1 MSPRR
6 RRPSTHR
13 GSKSEATEREQ
24 AAQLQAATYRISEAA
39 NAAEDLPQLFRAVH
53 GIISELMPAKN
64 LYIALYDTD
73 AGILSFPY
81 WVDEHDPPPARHKL
95 ERGLTE
101 YVLRTGQPLLATPEV
116 HEELSRRGEADLVGA
131 PSLDWIGVPLKAH
144 DRTIGVLVSQTY
156 TEGIR
161 FGEREKNILQFVST
175 QVAMAIERK
184 RAEDAVRTSEARLK
198 ALLDSALD
206 ACVTMDETG
215 RITSWSAAA
224 ETVFGWPASKAIGR
238 SLADTIIPSHHRAGH
253 ARGLARFLETGE
265 GPILRQRI
273 AITALH
279 RDGREFPVELTV
291 TPIRLR
297 DHWLFGAFVRDL
309 TDEKRAEQALQKEV
323 GEREAAERLLRQV
336 IDADPS
342 LVFVKD
348 RDGKFVLVN
357 RAVADIYGTTVE
369 AQVGKTDADFNPN
382 KQEVEH
388 FLRDDRAVMDSRRPK
403 VVTEE
408 SVTNPTTGATRW
420 FQTVKVPL
428 LSPDG
433 EARRVL
439 GVATDITERKRA
451 EEALRRSEASY
462 RGLVEHAAYGIYRA
476 TGDGKFLMVNPA
488 LFTMLGYGSA
498 EELLKIDIARD
509 VYVDPAARARIL
521 QRCEQFGS
529 AIEEVVW
536 RRRDGSVITV
546 RLNGRPV
553 RAPDGA
559 LECFEFIVED
569 VTDQRALEERLRQTQ
584 KMEAVGRLA
593 GGIAH
598 DFNNLLTAILG
609 SVDFLRRALGPD
621 HPEHAETEE
630 IQKAAVRAADLTR
643 QLLAFS
649 RQQVLAPKVL
659 EVDALVANLEKML
672 RRLISEDVELRFAPQ
687 APRAAVRVDPGQLE
701 QVIVNL
707 VVNARDAMPRGGKLT
722 IETATVDLDAAYAWE
737 HGTVEPGRYV
747 MLAVTDTGV
756 GIDRAEQARLFEPF
770 FTTKEFGKG
779 TGLGLATV
787 YGIVKQSGGYIW
799 VYSEPGQGATFK
811 VYLPR
816 VEPAGEPVVA
826 RPSPAR
832 APGGTETIL
841 LAEDEAAV
849 RNLARRVL
857 EKHGYT
863 LLLAATGRDGVRL
876 ATQHAGPI
884 DLLVTDVVM
893 PEMGGR
899 ELAQCLTALQPG
911 LKVLYLSGY
920 TDDMIVRHGVLEA
933 GVAFLQKPFTP
944 DTLLRKIREVLDG
957 TQ

>member
-1 MSPRR
+1 MSPS
-6 RRPSTHR
+6 RRPPSTR
-13 GSKSEATEREQ
+13 RVSERSAIEREQ
-24 AAQLQAATYRISEAA
+24 AAQLQTATYRISEAA
-39 NAAEDLPQLFRAVH
+39 HAAEDLAQLFRAVH
-53 GIISELMPAKN
+53 DIISELMPAKN
-64 LYIALYDTD
+64 LYIALYDAH
-73 AGILSFPY
+73 AGLLSFPY

-144 DRTIGVLVSQTY
+144 DRTIGVLVAQTY
-156 TEGIR
+156 TEGTR
-161 FGEREKNILQFVST
+161 FGEREKDILQFVST

-184 RAEDAVRTSEARLK
+184 RAEEAVRASEARLK

-224 ETVFGWPASKAIGR
+224 EAVFGWPAWETIGR
-238 SLADTIIPSHHRAGH
+238 SLAATIIPRQHREGH

-273 AITALH
+273 EITALH

-291 TPIRLR
+291 TPTRLG

-309 TDEKRAEQALQKEV
+309 TDAKRAEQ
-323 GEREAAERLLRQV
+323 
-336 IDADPS
+336 
-342 LVFVKD
+342 
-348 RDGKFVLVN
+348 
-357 RAVADIYGTTVE
+357 
-369 AQVGKTDADFNPN
+369 
-382 KQEVEH
+382 
-388 FLRDDRAVMDSRRPK
+388 
-403 VVTEE
+403 
-408 SVTNPTTGATRW
+408 
-420 FQTVKVPL
+420 
-428 LSPDG
+428 
-433 EARRVL
+433 
-439 GVATDITERKRA
+439 
-451 EEALRRSEASY
+451 ALRRSEASY

-476 TGDGKFLMVNPA
+476 TADGKFLMVNPA
-488 LFTMLGYGSA
+488 LFTMLGYPSA
-498 EELLKIDIARD
+498 EDVLQLDISRGA
-509 VYVDPAARARIL
+509 YVDPAARVRIL
-521 QRCEQFGS
+521 ERCEQFGS
-529 AIEEVVW
+529 AIEEVAW
-536 RRRDGSVITV
+536 RRRDGSTITV

-553 RAPDGA
+553 RGPDGA
-559 LECFEFIVED
+559 LECFEFIVDD
-569 VTDQRALEERLRQTQ
+569 VTEQRALEERLRQTQ

-609 SVDFLRRALGPD
+609 SVDFLRRALGPE

-659 EVDALVANLEKML
+659 ELDALVTNLEKML
-672 RRLISEDVELRFAPQ
+672 GRLIGEDVELRFAPK
-687 APRAAVRVDPGQLE
+687 AARAAVRADPGQLE

-722 IETATVDLDAAYAWE
+722 IETATVDLDATYAWE

-756 GIDRAEQARLFEPF
+756 GIDRAARARLFEPF

-816 VEPAGEPVVA
+816 VEPGGEPVAA

-832 APGGTETIL
+832 ALGGTETIL

-857 EKHGYT
+857 EKHGYK
-863 LLLAATGRDGVRL
+863 LLLAATGRDGVQL

-899 ELAQCLTALQPG
+899 ELAQRLAALQPG

>member
-1 MSPRR
+1 MSRR
-6 RRPSTHR
+6 DP
-13 GSKSEATEREQ
+13 TERERAQ
-24 AAQLQAATYRISEAA
+24 QLQAATYRISEAT
-39 NAAEDLPQLFRAVH
+39 NAAEDLPQLFRAIH

-64 LYIALYDTD
+64 LYIALQDTTS
-73 AGILSFPY
+73 GVLSFPY
-81 WVDEHDPPPARHKL
+81 WVDEHDPPPTPHRPS
-95 ERGLTE
+95 RGLTE

-116 HEELSRRGEADLVGA
+116 HEDLSRRGEAELVGA
-131 PSLDWIGVPLKAH
+131 PSLDWIGVPLKTH
-144 DRTIGVLVSQTY
+144 DRTIGVLVAQTY
-156 TEGIR
+156 TQGIR
-161 FGEREKNILQFVST
+161 FGEREKDILQFVST

-184 RAEDAVRTSEARLK
+184 RAEEAVRTSEGQLK

-215 RITSWSAAA
+215 RLTSWSAAA
-224 ETVFGWPASKAIGR
+224 ETVFGWRASEAIGR
-238 SLADTIIPSHHRAGH
+238 SLAETIIPQQHREGH

-273 AITALH
+273 EITALH
-279 RDGREFPVELTV
+279 RNGREFPVELTV
-291 TPIRLR
+291 TPIRLG

-309 TDEKRAEQALQKEV
+309 TEEKHAEQ
-323 GEREAAERLLRQV
+323 
-336 IDADPS
+336 
-342 LVFVKD
+342 
-348 RDGKFVLVN
+348 
-357 RAVADIYGTTVE
+357 
-369 AQVGKTDADFNPN
+369 
-382 KQEVEH
+382 
-388 FLRDDRAVMDSRRPK
+388 
-403 VVTEE
+403 
-408 SVTNPTTGATRW
+408 
-420 FQTVKVPL
+420 
-428 LSPDG
+428 
-433 EARRVL
+433 
-439 GVATDITERKRA
+439 
-451 EEALRRSEASY
+451 ALRRSEASY

-476 TGDGKFLMVNPA
+476 TAHGKFLMVNPA
-488 LFTMLGYGSA
+488 LFTMLGFPSA
-498 EELLKIDIARD
+498 DDLLKIDASRD

-521 QRCEQFGS
+521 ARCEQFGS
-529 AIEEVVW
+529 AIEEVAW

-553 RAPDGA
+553 RAPDGTI
-559 LECFEFIVED
+559 ECFEFIVDD
-569 VTDQRALEERLRQTQ
+569 VTEQRALEERLRQTQ

-609 SVDFLRRALGPD
+609 SVDFLRQALGPE

-659 EVDALVANLEKML
+659 DVDALVTNLEKML
-672 RRLISEDVELRFAPQ
+672 RRLIGEDVELRFVAK
-687 APRAAVRVDPGQLE
+687 ASRAAVLADPGQLE

-722 IETATVDLDAAYAWE
+722 IETATVDLDAGYAWE

-756 GIDRAEQARLFEPF
+756 GIDRAAQARLFEPF

-816 VEPAGEPVVA
+816 VEPAGEPVA
-826 RPSPAR
+826 APQPPAR
-832 APGGTETIL
+832 ALGGTETIL

-849 RNLARRVL
+849 RTLARRIL
-857 EKHGYT
+857 EKHGYK
-863 LLLAATGRDGVRL
+863 LLLAATGRDGVQV
-876 ATQHAGPI
+876 AEQHAAPI
-884 DLLVTDVVM
+884 DILVTDVVM

-899 ELAQCLTALQPG
+899 ELAQRLTALQPG

-920 TDDMIVRHGVLEA
+920 TDDAIVHHGVLDA
-933 GVAFLQKPFTP
+933 GVAFLQKPFKP
-944 DTLLRKIREVLDG
+944 DDLVRKIRAVLDG
-957 TQ
+957 T

>member
-1 MSPRR
+1 
-6 RRPSTHR
+6 
-13 GSKSEATEREQ
+13 
-24 AAQLQAATYRISEAA
+24 
-39 NAAEDLPQLFRAVH
+39 
-53 GIISELMPAKN
+53 
-64 LYIALYDTD
+64 
-73 AGILSFPY
+73 
-81 WVDEHDPPPARHKL
+81 
-95 ERGLTE
+95 
-101 YVLRTGQPLLATPEV
+101 
-116 HEELSRRGEADLVGA
+116 
-131 PSLDWIGVPLKAH
+131 
-144 DRTIGVLVSQTY
+144 
-156 TEGIR
+156 
-161 FGEREKNILQFVST
+161 
-175 QVAMAIERK
+175 
-184 RAEDAVRTSEARLK
+184 
-198 ALLDSALD
+198 
-206 ACVTMDETG
+206 
-215 RITSWSAAA
+215 
-224 ETVFGWPASKAIGR
+224 
-238 SLADTIIPSHHRAGH
+238 
-253 ARGLARFLETGE
+253 
-265 GPILRQRI
+265 
-273 AITALH
+273 
-279 RDGREFPVELTV
+279 VELTV
-291 TPIRLR
+291 TPIRLG
-297 DHWLFGAFVRDL
+297 DHWQFGAFVRDL
-309 TDEKRAEQALQKEV
+309 TAEKHVEQTLQREV

-348 RDGKFVLVN
+348 RDGRFVLVN
-357 RAVADIYGTTVE
+357 KAVADIYGTTVE

-382 KQEVEH
+382 KEEVEH

-403 VVTEE
+403 VVAEE
-408 SVTNPTTGATRW
+408 SVTNPATGATRW

-428 LSPDG
+428 VSPDG

-462 RGLVEHAAYGIYRA
+462 RGLVEHAAYGIYRVTA
-476 TGDGKFLMVNPA
+476 GGKFLMVNPA
-488 LFTMLGYGSA
+488 LFMMLGYGSA
-498 EELLKIDIARD
+498 DELLKIDVVRD

-521 QRCEQFGS
+521 AQCEQVGS
-529 AIEEVVW
+529 AIEEVAW
-536 RRRDGSVITV
+536 KRRDGSVITV

-559 LECFEFIVED
+559 IECFEFIVDD

-609 SVDFLRRALGPD
+609 SVDFLRRALGPE

-649 RQQVLAPKVL
+649 RQQVLAPKIL
-659 EVDALVANLEKML
+659 ELDALVTNLEKML
-672 RRLISEDVELRFAPQ
+672 RRLIGEDVELRFA
-687 APRAAVRVDPGQLE
+687 AKASRAAVRADPGQIE

-707 VVNARDAMPRGGKLT
+707 VVNARDAMPRGGRLT
-722 IETATVDLDAAYAWE
+722 IETACVDLDAAYAWE

-756 GIDRAEQARLFEPF
+756 GIDRAAQARLFEPF

-787 YGIVKQSGGYIW
+787 YGIVKQSGGYVW
-799 VYSEPGQGATFK
+799 VYSEPGRGATFK

-816 VEPAGEPVVA
+816 VEQTGEPVA
-826 RPSPAR
+826 APQPPAR
-832 APGGTETIL
+832 ALGGTETIL

-857 EKHGYT
+857 ERHGYK
-863 LLLAATGRDGVRL
+863 LLLAATGREGVRL
-876 ATQHAGPI
+876 AEQHGGPI

-899 ELAQCLTALQPG
+899 ELAQLLTTRQPK
-911 LKVLYLSGY
+911 LKVLFLSGY
-920 TDDMIVRHGVLEA
+920 TDDAIVHHGVLDA
-933 GVAFLQKPFTP
+933 GVAFLQKPFKP
-944 DTLLRKIREVLDG
+944 DELVRKIREVLDD
-957 TQ
+957 TR

>member
-1 MSPRR
+1 MSPS
-6 RRPSTHR
+6 RRPPSTR
-13 GSKSEATEREQ
+13 RASERSAIEREQ
-24 AAQLQAATYRISEAA
+24 AAQLQTATYRISEAA
-39 NAAEDLPQLFRAVH
+39 HAAEDLAQLFRAVH
-53 GIISELMPAKN
+53 DIISELMRAKN
-64 LYIALYDTD
+64 LYIALYDAH
-73 AGILSFPY
+73 AGLLSFPY
-81 WVDEHDPPPARHKL
+81 WVDEHDPPPAPHKL

-116 HEELSRRGEADLVGA
+116 HEDLGRRGEADLVGA

-144 DRTIGVLVSQTY
+144 DRTIGVLVAKPIPR
-156 TEGIR
+156 GIR
-161 FGEREKNILQFVST
+161 FGEREKEILQFVST

-184 RAEDAVRTSEARLK
+184 RAEEAVRASEARLK

-224 ETVFGWPASKAIGR
+224 EAVFGWPASEAIGR
-238 SLADTIIPSHHRAGH
+238 SLAATIIPRQHREGH

-273 AITALH
+273 EITALH

-291 TPIRLR
+291 TPTRLG

-309 TDEKRAEQALQKEV
+309 TDAKRAEQ
-323 GEREAAERLLRQV
+323 
-336 IDADPS
+336 
-342 LVFVKD
+342 
-348 RDGKFVLVN
+348 
-357 RAVADIYGTTVE
+357 
-369 AQVGKTDADFNPN
+369 
-382 KQEVEH
+382 
-388 FLRDDRAVMDSRRPK
+388 
-403 VVTEE
+403 
-408 SVTNPTTGATRW
+408 
-420 FQTVKVPL
+420 
-428 LSPDG
+428 
-433 EARRVL
+433 
-439 GVATDITERKRA
+439 
-451 EEALRRSEASY
+451 ALRRSEASY

-476 TGDGKFLMVNPA
+476 TTDGKFLMVNPA
-488 LFTMLGYGSA
+488 LVTMLGYASA

-536 RRRDGSVITV
+536 RRRDGSVVTV

-559 LECFEFIVED
+559 LECFEFIVDD

-609 SVDFLRRALGPD
+609 SVDFLRRALGPE

-672 RRLISEDVELRFAPQ
+672 RRLISEDVELRFAPK
-687 APRAAVRVDPGQLE
+687 APRAAVRADPGQLE

-722 IETATVDLDAAYAWE
+722 IETATVELDEAYAQNRIE
-737 HGTVEPGRYV
+737 VKPGPYV

-756 GIDRAEQARLFEPF
+756 GIDGAARDRKS
-770 FTTKEFGKG
+770 T
-779 TGLGLATV
+779 
-787 YGIVKQSGGYIW
+787 
-799 VYSEPGQGATFK
+799 
-811 VYLPR
+811 
-816 VEPAGEPVVA
+816 
-826 RPSPAR
+826 
-832 APGGTETIL
+832 
-841 LAEDEAAV
+841 
-849 RNLARRVL
+849 
-857 EKHGYT
+857 
-863 LLLAATGRDGVRL
+863 RL
-876 ATQHAGPI
+876 NSSHR
-884 DLLVTDVVM
+884 L
-893 PEMGGR
+893 
-899 ELAQCLTALQPG
+899 
-911 LKVLYLSGY
+911 
-920 TDDMIVRHGVLEA
+920 
-933 GVAFLQKPFTP
+933 
-944 DTLLRKIREVLDG
+944 
-957 TQ
+957 

>member
-1 MSPRR
+1 MSPS
-6 RRPSTHR
+6 RRPPSTR
-13 GSKSEATEREQ
+13 RASERSAIEREQ
-24 AAQLQAATYRISEAA
+24 AAQLQTATYRISEAA
-39 NAAEDLPQLFRAVH
+39 HAAEDLAQLFRAVH
-53 GIISELMPAKN
+53 DIISELMPAKN
-64 LYIALYDTD
+64 LYIALYDAH
-73 AGILSFPY
+73 AGLLSFPY

-144 DRTIGVLVSQTY
+144 DRTIGVLVAQTY
-156 TEGIR
+156 TEGTR
-161 FGEREKNILQFVST
+161 FGEREKDILQFVST

-184 RAEDAVRTSEARLK
+184 RAEEAVRASEARLK

-224 ETVFGWPASKAIGR
+224 EAVFGWPAWETIGR
-238 SLADTIIPSHHRAGH
+238 SLAATIIPRQHREGH

-273 AITALH
+273 EITALH

-291 TPIRLR
+291 TPTRLG

-309 TDEKRAEQALQKEV
+309 TDAKRAEQ
-323 GEREAAERLLRQV
+323 
-336 IDADPS
+336 
-342 LVFVKD
+342 
-348 RDGKFVLVN
+348 
-357 RAVADIYGTTVE
+357 
-369 AQVGKTDADFNPN
+369 
-382 KQEVEH
+382 
-388 FLRDDRAVMDSRRPK
+388 
-403 VVTEE
+403 
-408 SVTNPTTGATRW
+408 
-420 FQTVKVPL
+420 
-428 LSPDG
+428 
-433 EARRVL
+433 
-439 GVATDITERKRA
+439 
-451 EEALRRSEASY
+451 ALRRSEASY

-476 TGDGKFLMVNPA
+476 TADGKFLMVNPA
-488 LFTMLGYGSA
+488 LFTMLGYPSA
-498 EELLKIDIARD
+498 EDVLQLDISRD
-509 VYVDPAARARIL
+509 AYVDPAARVRIL
-521 QRCEQFGS
+521 ERCEQFGS
-529 AIEEVVW
+529 AIEEVAW
-536 RRRDGSVITV
+536 RRRDGSTITV

-553 RAPDGA
+553 RGPDGA
-559 LECFEFIVED
+559 LECFEFIVDD
-569 VTDQRALEERLRQTQ
+569 VTEQRALEERLRQTQ

-609 SVDFLRRALGPD
+609 SVDFLRRALGPE

-659 EVDALVANLEKML
+659 ELDALVTNLEKML
-672 RRLISEDVELRFAPQ
+672 CRLIGEDVELRFAPK
-687 APRAAVRVDPGQLE
+687 AARAAVRADPGQLE

-756 GIDRAEQARLFEPF
+756 GIDRAARARLFEPF

-816 VEPAGEPVVA
+816 VEPGGEPVAA

-832 APGGTETIL
+832 ALGGTETIL

-857 EKHGYT
+857 EKHGYK
-863 LLLAATGRDGVRL
+863 LLLAATGRDGVQL

-899 ELAQCLTALQPG
+899 ELAQRLAALQPG

>member
-1 MSPRR
+1 MSPSR
-6 RRPSTHR
+6 RRPSTPR
-13 GSKSEATEREQ
+13 GSNGETTEREQ
-24 AAQLQAATYRISEAA
+24 AARLQTATYRISEAA
-39 NAAEDLPQLFRAVH
+39 NAAEHLPELFRAIH
-53 GIISELMPAKN
+53 GIISELMPARN
-64 LYIALYDTD
+64 LYIALYDAE
-73 AGILSFPY
+73 AGLLSFPY
-81 WVDEHDPPPARHKL
+81 WVDEHDPPPAAHKL

-101 YVLRTGQPLLATPEV
+101 YVLRTGQPLLATPQV
-116 HEELSRRGEADLVGA
+116 HEDLVRRGEADLIGA

-144 DRTIGVLVSQTY
+144 DRTIGVLVAQTY

-161 FGEREKNILQFVST
+161 FGEREKDILQFVST

-184 RAEDAVRTSEARLK
+184 RAEEAVRASEARLK

-215 RITSWSAAA
+215 RITSWSTAA
-224 ETVFGWPASKAIGR
+224 ETVFGWPASEALGR
-238 SLADTIIPSHHRAGH
+238 SLADTIIPPQHREAH

-273 AITALH
+273 EITALH

-291 TPIRLR
+291 TPIRLGDR
-297 DHWLFGAFVRDL
+297 WLFGAFVRDV
-309 TDEKRAEQALQKEV
+309 TEEQHAEQALQKEV

-348 RDGKFVLVN
+348 RDGRFVLVN
-357 RAVADIYGTTVE
+357 KAVADIYGTTVE

-382 KQEVEH
+382 KEEVEH

-403 VVTEE
+403 VVAEE
-408 SVTNPTTGATRW
+408 SVTNPATGATRW

-433 EARRVL
+433 ESRRVL
-439 GVATDITERKRA
+439 GVGTEITERKRA

-476 TGDGKFLMVNPA
+476 TADGKFLMVNPA
-488 LFTMLGYGSA
+488 LFAMLGYASA

-659 EVDALVANLEKML
+659 ELDALVTNLEKML
-672 RRLISEDVELRFAPQ
+672 RRLIGEDVELRFAPK
-687 APRAAVRVDPGQLE
+687 APRAAVRADPGQLE

-722 IETATVDLDAAYAWE
+722 IDTATVDLDTGYAWE

-756 GIDRAEQARLFEPF
+756 GIDRAVQARLFEPF

-779 TGLGLATV
+779 TGLGLATA

-799 VYSEPGQGATFK
+799 VYSEPGRGATFK

-816 VEPAGEPVVA
+816 VEPAGEPIAVPQA
-826 RPSPAR
+826 PAR
-832 APGGTETIL
+832 ALGGTETIL

-857 EKHGYT
+857 EKHGYK

-876 ATQHAGPI
+876 AEQHGSPI

-899 ELAQCLTALQPG
+899 ELAQRLTTRQPS
-911 LKVLYLSGY
+911 LKVLFLSGY
-920 TDDMIVRHGVLEA
+920 TDDAIVHHGVLDA
-933 GVAFLQKPFTP
+933 GVAFLQKPFKP
-944 DTLLRKIREVLDG
+944 DELVRKIREVLDD

>member
-1 MSPRR
+1 MSPSR
-6 RRPSTHR
+6 RRPPTR
-13 GSKSEATEREQ
+13 GGSKIEATERAQ
-24 AAQLQAATYRISEAA
+24 AAQLQTATYRISEAA
-39 NAAEDLPQLFRAVH
+39 NAAEDLSELFRAIH
-53 GIISELMPAKN
+53 DIISGLMPAKN
-64 LYIALYDTD
+64 LYVALYDADT
-73 AGILSFPY
+73 GLLSFPY
-81 WVDEHDPPPARHKL
+81 WIDEHDPPPASHKL

-116 HEELSRRGEADLVGA
+116 HEELGRRGEAELVGA

-144 DRTIGVLVSQTY
+144 DRTIGVLVAQTY

-184 RAEDAVRTSEARLK
+184 RAEEAVRTSEARLK

-206 ACVTMDETG
+206 ACVTMDEAG
-215 RITSWSAAA
+215 RITSWSGAA
-224 ETVFGWPASKAIGR
+224 EAVFGWSMPEAIGR
-238 SLADTIIPSHHRAGH
+238 SLAATIIPPQYREGH

-273 AITALH
+273 EITALH

-291 TPIRLR
+291 TPIRLGAR
-297 DHWLFGAFVRDL
+297 WLFGAFVRDL
-309 TDEKRAEQALQKEV
+309 TEEKRAEQAL
-323 GEREAAERLLRQV
+323 
-336 IDADPS
+336 
-342 LVFVKD
+342 
-348 RDGKFVLVN
+348 
-357 RAVADIYGTTVE
+357 
-369 AQVGKTDADFNPN
+369 
-382 KQEVEH
+382 H
-388 FLRDDRAVMDSRRPK
+388 
-403 VVTEE
+403 
-408 SVTNPTTGATRW
+408 
-420 FQTVKVPL
+420 
-428 LSPDG
+428 
-433 EARRVL
+433 
-439 GVATDITERKRA
+439 
-451 EEALRRSEASY
+451 RSEASY

-476 TGDGKFLMVNPA
+476 TGDGKFIMVNPA
-488 LFTMLGYGSA
+488 LFTILGYGSA
-498 EELLKIDIARD
+498 EELLKVDIARD
-509 VYVDPAARARIL
+509 LYVDPEARVRIL
-521 QRCEQFGS
+521 ERCDQFGS
-529 AIEEVVW
+529 AIEEVAW
-536 RRRDGSVITV
+536 RRRDGRVITV
-546 RLNGRPV
+546 RLNGRTV

-559 LECFEFIVED
+559 LECFEFIVDD
-569 VTDQRALEERLRQTQ
+569 VTEQRALEERLRQTQ

-609 SVDFLRRALGPD
+609 SVDFLRRALGPE

-659 EVDALVANLEKML
+659 ELDALVTNLEKML
-672 RRLISEDVELRFAPQ
+672 RRLIGEDVELRFA
-687 APRAAVRVDPGQLE
+687 AKASRAAVRADPGQLE

-707 VVNARDAMPRGGKLT
+707 VVNARDAMPRGGRLT
-722 IETATVDLDAAYAWE
+722 IETARVDLDAAYAWE

-756 GIDRAEQARLFEPF
+756 GIDRAAQARLFEPF

-799 VYSEPGQGATFK
+799 VYSEPGRGATFK

-816 VEPAGEPVVA
+816 VELAGEPVA
-826 RPSPAR
+826 APQPPAR
-832 APGGTETIL
+832 ALGGTETIL
-841 LAEDEAAV
+841 LAEDEPAV

-876 ATQHAGPI
+876 AEQHGSPI

-899 ELAQCLTALQPG
+899 ELAQHLTTRQPS

-920 TDDMIVRHGVLEA
+920 TDDAIVHHGVLDA
-933 GVAFLQKPFTP
+933 GVAFLQKPFKP
-944 DTLLRKIREVLDG
+944 DELVRKIREVLDG
-957 TQ
+957 GA

>member
-1 MSPRR
+1 VSRR
-6 RRPSTHR
+6 DP
-13 GSKSEATEREQ
+13 TERERAQ
-24 AAQLQAATYRISEAA
+24 QLQAATYRISEAT
-39 NAAEDLPQLFRAVH
+39 NAAEDLPQLFRAIH

-64 LYIALYDTD
+64 LYIALQDT
-73 AGILSFPY
+73 ASGVLSFPY
-81 WVDEHDPPPARHKL
+81 WVDEHDPPPTPHRPS
-95 ERGLTE
+95 RGLTE

-116 HEELSRRGEADLVGA
+116 HEDLSRRGEAELVGA
-131 PSLDWIGVPLKAH
+131 PSLDWIGVPLKTH
-144 DRTIGVLVSQTY
+144 DRTIGVLVAQTY
-156 TEGIR
+156 TQGIR
-161 FGEREKNILQFVST
+161 FGEREKDILQFVST

-184 RAEDAVRTSEARLK
+184 RAEEAVRTSEGQLK

-215 RITSWSAAA
+215 RLTSWSAAA
-224 ETVFGWPASKAIGR
+224 EVVFGWPASEAIGR
-238 SLADTIIPSHHRAGH
+238 SLADTIIPQQHREGH

-273 AITALH
+273 EITALH

-291 TPIRLR
+291 TPIRLG

-309 TDEKRAEQALQKEV
+309 TEEKHAEQ
-323 GEREAAERLLRQV
+323 
-336 IDADPS
+336 
-342 LVFVKD
+342 
-348 RDGKFVLVN
+348 
-357 RAVADIYGTTVE
+357 
-369 AQVGKTDADFNPN
+369 
-382 KQEVEH
+382 
-388 FLRDDRAVMDSRRPK
+388 
-403 VVTEE
+403 
-408 SVTNPTTGATRW
+408 
-420 FQTVKVPL
+420 
-428 LSPDG
+428 
-433 EARRVL
+433 
-439 GVATDITERKRA
+439 
-451 EEALRRSEASY
+451 ALRRSEASY

-476 TGDGKFLMVNPA
+476 TADGEFLMVNPA
-488 LFTMLGYGSA
+488 LFTMLGFPSA
-498 EELLKIDIARD
+498 DDVLKMDASRD
-509 VYVDPAARARIL
+509 VYVDPTARARIL
-521 QRCEQFGS
+521 ARCEQFGS
-529 AIEEVVW
+529 AIEEVAW
-536 RRRDGSVITV
+536 KRRDGSVITV

-553 RAPDGA
+553 RAPDGTI
-559 LECFEFIVED
+559 ECFEFIVDD
-569 VTDQRALEERLRQTQ
+569 VTEQRALEERLRQTQ

-659 EVDALVANLEKML
+659 DVDALVTNLEKML
-672 RRLISEDVELRFAPQ
+672 RRLIGEDVELRFVAK
-687 APRAAVRVDPGQLE
+687 ASRAAVLADPGQLE

-722 IETATVDLDAAYAWE
+722 IETATVDLDAGYAWE

-756 GIDRAEQARLFEPF
+756 GIDRAAQARLFEPF

-816 VEPAGEPVVA
+816 VEPAGEPVA
-826 RPSPAR
+826 APQPPAR
-832 APGGTETIL
+832 ALGGTETIL

-857 EKHGYT
+857 EKHGYK
-863 LLLAATGRDGVRL
+863 LLLAATGRDGVQV
-876 ATQHAGPI
+876 AEQHAAPI

-899 ELAQCLTALQPG
+899 ELAQRLTARQPG
-911 LKVLYLSGY
+911 LKVLFLSGY
-920 TDDMIVRHGVLEA
+920 TDDAIVHHGVFDA
-933 GVAFLQKPFTP
+933 GVAFLQKPFKP
-944 DTLLRKIREVLDG
+944 DDLVRKIRAVLDG
-957 TQ
+957 T

>member
-1 MSPRR
+1 
-6 RRPSTHR
+6 
-13 GSKSEATEREQ
+13 
-24 AAQLQAATYRISEAA
+24 
-39 NAAEDLPQLFRAVH
+39 
-53 GIISELMPAKN
+53 
-64 LYIALYDTD
+64 
-73 AGILSFPY
+73 
-81 WVDEHDPPPARHKL
+81 
-95 ERGLTE
+95 
-101 YVLRTGQPLLATPEV
+101 
-116 HEELSRRGEADLVGA
+116 
-131 PSLDWIGVPLKAH
+131 
-144 DRTIGVLVSQTY
+144 
-156 TEGIR
+156 
-161 FGEREKNILQFVST
+161 
-175 QVAMAIERK
+175 
-184 RAEDAVRTSEARLK
+184 
-198 ALLDSALD
+198 
-206 ACVTMDETG
+206 MDETG
-215 RITSWSAAA
+215 RIMSWSAAA
-224 ETVFGWPASKAIGR
+224 ETVFGWPVSEAIGR
-238 SLADTIIPSHHRAGH
+238 SLADTIIPSHHREGH

-273 AITALH
+273 EITALH
-279 RDGREFPVELTV
+279 RDGHEFPVELTV
-291 TPIRLR
+291 TPMRLG

-309 TDEKRAEQALQKEV
+309 TEEKRAEQVLQKEV

-357 RAVADIYGTTVE
+357 KAVADIYGTTAE
-369 AQVGKTDADFNPN
+369 AQVGKTDADFNSN
-382 KQEVEH
+382 KEEVEH

-408 SVTNPTTGATRW
+408 TVTNPTTGATRW

-476 TGDGKFLMVNPA
+476 TTDGKFLMVNPA
-488 LFTMLGYGSA
+488 LFTMLGYASA
-498 EELLKIDIARD
+498 EDLLKLD
-509 VYVDPAARARIL
+509 VGRAAYVDPAARARIVA
-521 QRCEQFGS
+521 RCEQFGS
-529 AIEEVVW
+529 AIEEVAW

-546 RLNGRPV
+546 RLSGRPV
-553 RAPDGA
+553 RGPDGA
-559 LECFEFIVED
+559 IECFEFIVED
-569 VTDQRALEERLRQTQ
+569 VTEQRALEERLRQTQ

-609 SVDFLRRALGPD
+609 SVDFLRRALGPE

-659 EVDALVANLEKML
+659 ELDALVTNLEKML
-672 RRLISEDVELRFAPQ
+672 RRLIGEDVELRFAPK
-687 APRAAVRVDPGQLE
+687 AARAAVRADPGQLE

-722 IETATVDLDAAYAWE
+722 IETATVDLDATYAWE

-756 GIDRAEQARLFEPF
+756 GIDRAARARLFEPF

-816 VEPAGEPVVA
+816 VEPGGEPLAA

-832 APGGTETIL
+832 ALGGTETIL

-857 EKHGYT
+857 EKHGYK
-863 LLLAATGRDGVRL
+863 LLLAATGRDGVQL

-899 ELAQCLTALQPG
+899 ELAQRLAALQPG

>member
-1 MSPRR
+1 MSPS
-6 RRPSTHR
+6 RRPPSTR
-13 GSKSEATEREQ
+13 RASERSAIEREQ
-24 AAQLQAATYRISEAA
+24 AAQLQTATYRISEAA
-39 NAAEDLPQLFRAVH
+39 HAAEDLTQLFRAVH
-53 GIISELMPAKN
+53 DIISELMPAKN
-64 LYIALYDTD
+64 LYIALYDAH
-73 AGILSFPY
+73 AGLLSFPY

-144 DRTIGVLVSQTY
+144 DRTIGVLVAQTY
-156 TEGIR
+156 TEGTR
-161 FGEREKNILQFVST
+161 FGEREKDILQFVST

-184 RAEDAVRTSEARLK
+184 RAEEAVRASEARLK

-224 ETVFGWPASKAIGR
+224 EAVFGWPAWETIGR
-238 SLADTIIPSHHRAGH
+238 SLAATIIPRQHREGH

-273 AITALH
+273 EITALH

-291 TPIRLR
+291 TPTRLG

-309 TDEKRAEQALQKEV
+309 TDAKRAEQ
-323 GEREAAERLLRQV
+323 
-336 IDADPS
+336 
-342 LVFVKD
+342 
-348 RDGKFVLVN
+348 
-357 RAVADIYGTTVE
+357 
-369 AQVGKTDADFNPN
+369 
-382 KQEVEH
+382 
-388 FLRDDRAVMDSRRPK
+388 
-403 VVTEE
+403 
-408 SVTNPTTGATRW
+408 
-420 FQTVKVPL
+420 
-428 LSPDG
+428 
-433 EARRVL
+433 
-439 GVATDITERKRA
+439 
-451 EEALRRSEASY
+451 ALRRSEASY

-476 TGDGKFLMVNPA
+476 TADGKFLMVNPA
-488 LFTMLGYGSA
+488 LFTMLGYPSA
-498 EELLKIDIARD
+498 EDVLQLDISRD
-509 VYVDPAARARIL
+509 AYVDPAARVRIL
-521 QRCEQFGS
+521 ERCEQFGS
-529 AIEEVVW
+529 AIEEVAW
-536 RRRDGSVITV
+536 RRRDGSTITV

-553 RAPDGA
+553 RGPDGA
-559 LECFEFIVED
+559 LECFEFIVDD
-569 VTDQRALEERLRQTQ
+569 VTEQRALEERLRQTQ

-609 SVDFLRRALGPD
+609 SVDFLRRALGPE

-659 EVDALVANLEKML
+659 ELDALVTNLEKML
-672 RRLISEDVELRFAPQ
+672 GRLIGEDVELRFAPK
-687 APRAAVRVDPGQLE
+687 AARAAVRADPGQLE

-737 HGTVEPGRYV
+737 HGTVEAGRYV

-756 GIDRAEQARLFEPF
+756 GIDRAARARLFEPF

-816 VEPAGEPVVA
+816 VEPGGEPVAA

-832 APGGTETIL
+832 ALGGTETIL

-857 EKHGYT
+857 EKHGYK
-863 LLLAATGRDGVRL
+863 LLLAATGRDGVQL

-899 ELAQCLTALQPG
+899 ELAQRLAALQPG

>member
-1 MSPRR
+1 MSRR
-6 RRPSTHR
+6 DP
-13 GSKSEATEREQ
+13 TERERAQ
-24 AAQLQAATYRISEAA
+24 QLQAATYRISEAT
-39 NAAEDLPQLFRAVH
+39 NAAEDLPQLFRAIH

-64 LYIALYDTD
+64 LYIALQD
-73 AGILSFPY
+73 ATSGVLSFPY
-81 WVDEHDPPPARHKL
+81 WVDEHDPPPTPHRPS
-95 ERGLTE
+95 RGLTE

-116 HEELSRRGEADLVGA
+116 HEDLSRRGEAELVGA

-144 DRTIGVLVSQTY
+144 DRTIGVLVAQTY
-156 TEGIR
+156 TQGIR
-161 FGEREKNILQFVST
+161 FGEREKDILQFVST

-184 RAEDAVRTSEARLK
+184 RAEEAVRTSEGQLK

-215 RITSWSAAA
+215 RLTSWSAAA
-224 ETVFGWPASKAIGR
+224 EAVFGWPASEAIGR
-238 SLADTIIPSHHRAGH
+238 SLAETIIPQQHREGH
-253 ARGLARFLETGE
+253 TRGLARFLETGE

-273 AITALH
+273 EITALH

-291 TPIRLR
+291 TPIRLG

-309 TDEKRAEQALQKEV
+309 TEAKHAEQ
-323 GEREAAERLLRQV
+323 
-336 IDADPS
+336 
-342 LVFVKD
+342 
-348 RDGKFVLVN
+348 
-357 RAVADIYGTTVE
+357 
-369 AQVGKTDADFNPN
+369 
-382 KQEVEH
+382 
-388 FLRDDRAVMDSRRPK
+388 
-403 VVTEE
+403 
-408 SVTNPTTGATRW
+408 
-420 FQTVKVPL
+420 
-428 LSPDG
+428 
-433 EARRVL
+433 
-439 GVATDITERKRA
+439 
-451 EEALRRSEASY
+451 ALRRSEASY

-476 TGDGKFLMVNPA
+476 TADGKFLMVNPA
-488 LFTMLGYGSA
+488 LFTMLGFPSA
-498 EELLKIDIARD
+498 DDLLTMDASRD
-509 VYVDPAARARIL
+509 VYVDPSARTRIL
-521 QRCEQFGS
+521 ARCEQFGS
-529 AIEEVVW
+529 AIEEVAW

-553 RAPDGA
+553 RAPDGTI
-559 LECFEFIVED
+559 ECFEFIVDD
-569 VTDQRALEERLRQTQ
+569 VTEQRALEDRLRQTQ

-609 SVDFLRRALGPD
+609 SVDFLRRALGPE

-659 EVDALVANLEKML
+659 DVDALVTNLEKML
-672 RRLISEDVELRFAPQ
+672 RRLIGEDVELRFVAK
-687 APRAAVRVDPGQLE
+687 ASRAAVLADPGQLE

-722 IETATVDLDAAYAWE
+722 IETAIVDLDAGYAWE

-756 GIDRAEQARLFEPF
+756 GIDRAAQARLFEPF

-816 VEPAGEPVVA
+816 VEPAGEAVA
-826 RPSPAR
+826 APQPPAR
-832 APGGTETIL
+832 ALGGTETIL

-849 RNLARRVL
+849 RTLARRIL
-857 EKHGYT
+857 EKHGYK
-863 LLLAATGRDGVRL
+863 LLLAATGRDGVQV
-876 ATQHAGPI
+876 AEQHAAPI

-899 ELAQCLTALQPG
+899 ELAQRLTARQPG
-911 LKVLYLSGY
+911 LKVLFLSGY
-920 TDDMIVRHGVLEA
+920 TDDAIVHHGVLDA
-933 GVAFLQKPFTP
+933 GVAFLQKPFKP
-944 DTLLRKIREVLDG
+944 DDLVRKIRAVLDG
-957 TQ
+957 T

>member
-1 MSPRR
+1 MSPS
-6 RRPSTHR
+6 RRPPSTR
-13 GSKSEATEREQ
+13 RVSERSAIEREQ
-24 AAQLQAATYRISEAA
+24 AAQLQTATYRISEAA
-39 NAAEDLPQLFRAVH
+39 HAAEDLAQLFRAVH
-53 GIISELMPAKN
+53 DIISELMPAKN
-64 LYIALYDTD
+64 LYIALYDAH
-73 AGILSFPY
+73 AGLLSFPY

-144 DRTIGVLVSQTY
+144 DRTIGVLVAQTY
-156 TEGIR
+156 TEGTR
-161 FGEREKNILQFVST
+161 FGEREKDILQFVST

-184 RAEDAVRTSEARLK
+184 RAEEAVRASEARLK

-224 ETVFGWPASKAIGR
+224 EAVFGWPASETIGR
-238 SLADTIIPSHHRAGH
+238 SLAATIIPRQHREGH

-273 AITALH
+273 EITALH

-291 TPIRLR
+291 TPTRLG

-309 TDEKRAEQALQKEV
+309 TDAKRAEQ
-323 GEREAAERLLRQV
+323 
-336 IDADPS
+336 
-342 LVFVKD
+342 
-348 RDGKFVLVN
+348 
-357 RAVADIYGTTVE
+357 
-369 AQVGKTDADFNPN
+369 
-382 KQEVEH
+382 
-388 FLRDDRAVMDSRRPK
+388 
-403 VVTEE
+403 
-408 SVTNPTTGATRW
+408 
-420 FQTVKVPL
+420 
-428 LSPDG
+428 
-433 EARRVL
+433 
-439 GVATDITERKRA
+439 
-451 EEALRRSEASY
+451 ALRRSEASY

-476 TGDGKFLMVNPA
+476 TADGKFLMVNPA
-488 LFTMLGYGSA
+488 LFTMLGYPSA
-498 EELLKIDIARD
+498 EDVLQLDISRD
-509 VYVDPAARARIL
+509 AYVDPAARVRIL
-521 QRCEQFGS
+521 ERCEQFGS
-529 AIEEVVW
+529 AIEEVAW
-536 RRRDGSVITV
+536 RRRDGSTITV

-553 RAPDGA
+553 RGPDGA
-559 LECFEFIVED
+559 LECFEFIVDD
-569 VTDQRALEERLRQTQ
+569 VTEQRALEERLRQTQ

-609 SVDFLRRALGPD
+609 SVDFLRRALGPE

-659 EVDALVANLEKML
+659 ELDALVTNLEKML
-672 RRLISEDVELRFAPQ
+672 CRLIGEDVELRFAPK
-687 APRAAVRVDPGQLE
+687 AARAAVRADPGQLE

-737 HGTVEPGRYV
+737 HGTVEAGRYV

-756 GIDRAEQARLFEPF
+756 GIDRAARARLFEPF

-816 VEPAGEPVVA
+816 VEPGGEPVAA

-832 APGGTETIL
+832 ALGGTETIL

-857 EKHGYT
+857 EKHGYK
-863 LLLAATGRDGVRL
+863 LLLAATGRDGVQL

-899 ELAQCLTALQPG
+899 ELAQRLAALQPG

>member
-1 MSPRR
+1 VSRR
-6 RRPSTHR
+6 DP
-13 GSKSEATEREQ
+13 TERERAQ
-24 AAQLQAATYRISEAA
+24 QLQAATYRISEAT
-39 NAAEDLPQLFRAVH
+39 NAAEDLPQLFRAIH

-64 LYIALYDTD
+64 LYIALQDTTS
-73 AGILSFPY
+73 GVLSFPY
-81 WVDEHDPPPARHKL
+81 WVDEHDPPPTPHRPS
-95 ERGLTE
+95 RGLTE

-116 HEELSRRGEADLVGA
+116 HEDLSHRGEADLIGA

-144 DRTIGVLVSQTY
+144 DRTIGVLVAQTY
-156 TEGIR
+156 TQGIR
-161 FGEREKNILQFVST
+161 FGEREKDILQFVST

-184 RAEDAVRTSEARLK
+184 RAEEAVRTSEGQLK

-215 RITSWSAAA
+215 RLTSWSAAA
-224 ETVFGWPASKAIGR
+224 EAVFGWAASEAIGR
-238 SLADTIIPSHHRAGH
+238 SLAETIIPQQHREGH

-273 AITALH
+273 EITALH

-291 TPIRLR
+291 TPIRLG

-309 TDEKRAEQALQKEV
+309 TEEKHAEQ
-323 GEREAAERLLRQV
+323 
-336 IDADPS
+336 
-342 LVFVKD
+342 
-348 RDGKFVLVN
+348 
-357 RAVADIYGTTVE
+357 
-369 AQVGKTDADFNPN
+369 
-382 KQEVEH
+382 
-388 FLRDDRAVMDSRRPK
+388 
-403 VVTEE
+403 
-408 SVTNPTTGATRW
+408 
-420 FQTVKVPL
+420 
-428 LSPDG
+428 
-433 EARRVL
+433 
-439 GVATDITERKRA
+439 
-451 EEALRRSEASY
+451 ALRRSEASY

-476 TGDGKFLMVNPA
+476 TADGRFLMVNPA
-488 LFTMLGYGSA
+488 LFTMLGFPSA
-498 EELLKIDIARD
+498 DDLLKLDASRD

-521 QRCEQFGS
+521 ARCEQFGS
-529 AIEEVVW
+529 AIEEVAW

-553 RAPDGA
+553 RAPDGTI
-559 LECFEFIVED
+559 ECFEFIVDD
-569 VTDQRALEERLRQTQ
+569 VTEQRALEERLRQTQ

-609 SVDFLRRALGPD
+609 SVDFLRQALGPE

-659 EVDALVANLEKML
+659 DVDALVTNLEKML
-672 RRLISEDVELRFAPQ
+672 RRLIGEDVELRFVAK
-687 APRAAVRVDPGQLE
+687 ASRAAVLADPGQLE

-722 IETATVDLDAAYAWE
+722 IETATVDLDAGYAWE

-756 GIDRAEQARLFEPF
+756 GIDRAAQARLFEPF

-816 VEPAGEPVVA
+816 VEPAGEPVA
-826 RPSPAR
+826 APQPPAR
-832 APGGTETIL
+832 ALGGTETIL

-849 RNLARRVL
+849 RTLARRIL
-857 EKHGYT
+857 EKHGYK
-863 LLLAATGRDGVRL
+863 LLLAATGRDGVQV
-876 ATQHAGPI
+876 AEQHAAPI

-899 ELAQCLTALQPG
+899 ELAQRLTALQPG

-920 TDDMIVRHGVLEA
+920 TDDAIVHHGVLDA
-933 GVAFLQKPFTP
+933 GVAFLQKPFKP
-944 DTLLRKIREVLDG
+944 DDLVRKIRAVLDG
-957 TQ
+957 T

>member
-1 MSPRR
+1 MSPSR
-6 RRPSTHR
+6 RRPPTR
-13 GSKSEATEREQ
+13 GGSKIEATERAQ
-24 AAQLQAATYRISEAA
+24 AAQLQTATYRISEAA
-39 NAAEDLPQLFRAVH
+39 NAAEDLSELFRAIH
-53 GIISELMPAKN
+53 DIISGLMPAKN
-64 LYIALYDTD
+64 LYVALYDADT
-73 AGILSFPY
+73 GLLSFPY
-81 WVDEHDPPPARHKL
+81 WIDEHDPPPAPHKL

-116 HEELSRRGEADLVGA
+116 HEELGRRGEAELVGA

-144 DRTIGVLVSQTY
+144 DRTIGVLVAQTY

-184 RAEDAVRTSEARLK
+184 RAEEAVRTSEARLK

-206 ACVTMDETG
+206 ACVTMDEAG
-215 RITSWSAAA
+215 RITSWSGAA
-224 ETVFGWPASKAIGR
+224 EAVFGWPASEAIGR
-238 SLADTIIPSHHRAGH
+238 SLAATIIPLQHREAH

-273 AITALH
+273 EITALH

-291 TPIRLR
+291 TPIRLGAR
-297 DHWLFGAFVRDL
+297 WLFGAFVRDL
-309 TDEKRAEQALQKEV
+309 TEEKRAEQAL
-323 GEREAAERLLRQV
+323 
-336 IDADPS
+336 
-342 LVFVKD
+342 
-348 RDGKFVLVN
+348 
-357 RAVADIYGTTVE
+357 
-369 AQVGKTDADFNPN
+369 
-382 KQEVEH
+382 H
-388 FLRDDRAVMDSRRPK
+388 
-403 VVTEE
+403 
-408 SVTNPTTGATRW
+408 
-420 FQTVKVPL
+420 
-428 LSPDG
+428 
-433 EARRVL
+433 
-439 GVATDITERKRA
+439 
-451 EEALRRSEASY
+451 RSEASY

-476 TGDGKFLMVNPA
+476 TADGRFVTVNPA
-488 LFTMLGYGSA
+488 LATMLGFPSA
-498 EELLKIDIARD
+498 NDLLTVDLSHEP
-509 VYVDPAARARIL
+509 YVDPAARTRIL
-521 QRCEQFGS
+521 ERCEQFGS
-529 AIEEVVW
+529 AIEEVAW
-536 RRRDGSVITV
+536 RRRDGRVITV

-559 LECFEFIVED
+559 LECFEFIVDD
-569 VTDQRALEERLRQTQ
+569 VTEQRALEERLRQTQ

-609 SVDFLRRALGPD
+609 SVDFLRRALGPE

-659 EVDALVANLEKML
+659 ELDALVTNLEKML
-672 RRLISEDVELRFAPQ
+672 RRLIGEDVELRFVPK
-687 APRAAVRVDPGQLE
+687 APRAAVRADPGQLE

-707 VVNARDAMPRGGKLT
+707 VVNARDAMPRGGRLT
-722 IETATVDLDAAYAWE
+722 IETARVDLDAAYAWE
-737 HGTVEPGRYV
+737 HGTVEPGRYAL
-747 MLAVTDTGV
+747 LAVTDTGV
-756 GIDRAEQARLFEPF
+756 GIDRAAQARLFEPF

-799 VYSEPGQGATFK
+799 VYSEPGRGATFK

-816 VEPAGEPVVA
+816 VELAGEPVA
-826 RPSPAR
+826 APQPPAR
-832 APGGTETIL
+832 ALGGTETIL
-841 LAEDEAAV
+841 LAEDEPAV

-876 ATQHAGPI
+876 AEQHGSPI

-899 ELAQCLTALQPG
+899 ELAQRLTTWQPS

-920 TDDMIVRHGVLEA
+920 TDDAIVHHGVLDA
-933 GVAFLQKPFTP
+933 GVAFLQKPFKP
-944 DTLLRKIREVLDG
+944 DELVRKIREVLDG
-957 TQ
+957 GA

>member
-13 GSKSEATEREQ
+13 GSKSEVTEREQ

-53 GIISELMPAKN
+53 DIISELMPAKN

-81 WVDEHDPPPARHKL
+81 WVDEHDPPPARPKL
-95 ERGLTE
+95 ERGLRE

-144 DRTIGVLVSQTY
+144 DRTIGVLVAQTY

-161 FGEREKNILQFVST
+161 FGEREKEILQFVST

-184 RAEDAVRTSEARLK
+184 RAEEAVRTSEARLK

-215 RITSWSAAA
+215 RIMSWSAAA
-224 ETVFGWPASKAIGR
+224 ETVFGWPVSEAIGR
-238 SLADTIIPSHHRAGH
+238 SLADTIIPSHHREGH

-273 AITALH
+273 EITALH
-279 RDGREFPVELTV
+279 RDGHEFPVELTV
-291 TPIRLR
+291 TPMRLG

-309 TDEKRAEQALQKEV
+309 TEEKRAERVLQKEV

-357 RAVADIYGTTVE
+357 KAVADIYGTTAE

-382 KQEVEH
+382 KEEVEH

-408 SVTNPTTGATRW
+408 AVTNPTTGATRW

-672 RRLISEDVELRFAPQ
+672 RRLIREDVELRFAPK

-722 IETATVDLDAAYAWE
+722 IETATVDLDAGYAWE
-737 HGTVEPGRYV
+737 PGTVEPGRYV
-747 MLAVTDTGV
+747 MLGVTDTGV
-756 GIDRAEQARLFEPF
+756 GIDRAEQAGLFEPF

-787 YGIVKQSGGYIW
+787 YGIVRACGGAID
-799 VYSEPGQGATFK
+799 VESRPGAGSTFRI
-811 VYLPR
+811 YLPASDEQAPSSKGR
-816 VEPAGEPVVA
+816 VTPPPEAG
-826 RPSPAR
+826 R
-832 APGGTETIL
+832 GETIL
-841 LAEDEAAV
+841 VVEDEDPV
-849 RNLARRVL
+849 RMLLRRILVDHGYKVL
-857 EKHGYT
+857 EARDGADGLRRSQEHGGEIH
-863 LLLAATGRDGVRL
+863 LLL
-876 ATQHAGPI
+876 
-884 DLLVTDVVM
+884 TDVVM
-893 PEMGGR
+893 PEMTGP
-899 ELAQCLTALQPG
+899 ELAQQVAAQRPATR
-911 LKVLYLSGY
+911 VLFMTGY
-920 TDDMIVRHGVLEA
+920 TEHAPTGAEA
-933 GVAFLQKPFTP
+933 LLHKPFSSA
-944 DTLLRKIREVLDG
+944 TLLGHVRRLLDAG
-957 TQ
+957 SLKT

>member
-1 MSPRR
+1 MSRR
-6 RRPSTHR
+6 DP
-13 GSKSEATEREQ
+13 TERERAQ
-24 AAQLQAATYRISEAA
+24 QLQAATYRISEAT
-39 NAAEDLPQLFRAVH
+39 NAAEDLSQLFRAIH

-64 LYIALYDTD
+64 LYIALQDT
-73 AGILSFPY
+73 ASGVLSFPY
-81 WVDEHDPPPARHKL
+81 WVDEHDPPPTPHRPS
-95 ERGLTE
+95 RGLTE

-116 HEELSRRGEADLVGA
+116 HEDLSRRGEAELVGA
-131 PSLDWIGVPLKAH
+131 PSLDWIGVPLKTH
-144 DRTIGVLVSQTY
+144 DRTIGVLVAQTY
-156 TEGIR
+156 TQGIR
-161 FGEREKNILQFVST
+161 FGEREKDILRFVST

-184 RAEDAVRTSEARLK
+184 RAEEAVRASEGQLK

-215 RITSWSAAA
+215 RLTSWSAAA
-224 ETVFGWPASKAIGR
+224 EAVFGWPASEAIGR
-238 SLADTIIPSHHRAGH
+238 SLADTIIPQKHREGH
-253 ARGLARFLETGE
+253 ARGLSRFLETGE

-273 AITALH
+273 EITALH

-291 TPIRLR
+291 TPIRLG

-309 TDEKRAEQALQKEV
+309 TEEKHAEQ
-323 GEREAAERLLRQV
+323 
-336 IDADPS
+336 
-342 LVFVKD
+342 
-348 RDGKFVLVN
+348 
-357 RAVADIYGTTVE
+357 
-369 AQVGKTDADFNPN
+369 
-382 KQEVEH
+382 
-388 FLRDDRAVMDSRRPK
+388 
-403 VVTEE
+403 
-408 SVTNPTTGATRW
+408 
-420 FQTVKVPL
+420 
-428 LSPDG
+428 
-433 EARRVL
+433 
-439 GVATDITERKRA
+439 
-451 EEALRRSEASY
+451 ALRRSEASY

-476 TGDGKFLMVNPA
+476 TADGKFLMVNPA
-488 LFTMLGYGSA
+488 LFTMLGFPSTDD
-498 EELLKIDIARD
+498 LLKMDASRD

-521 QRCEQFGS
+521 ARCEQFGS
-529 AIEEVVW
+529 AIEEVAW

-553 RAPDGA
+553 RAPDGTI
-559 LECFEFIVED
+559 ECFEFIVDD
-569 VTDQRALEERLRQTQ
+569 VTEQRALEERLRQTQ

-609 SVDFLRRALGPD
+609 SVDFLRRALGPE

-659 EVDALVANLEKML
+659 DVDALVTNLEKML
-672 RRLISEDVELRFAPQ
+672 RRLIGEDVELRFVAK
-687 APRAAVRVDPGQLE
+687 ASRAAVLADPGQLE

-722 IETATVDLDAAYAWE
+722 IETATVDLDAGYAWE

-756 GIDRAEQARLFEPF
+756 GIDRAAQARLFEPF

-799 VYSEPGQGATFK
+799 VYSEPGRGATFK

-816 VEPAGEPVVA
+816 VEQAGEPVA
-826 RPSPAR
+826 APQPPAR
-832 APGGTETIL
+832 ALGGTETIL

-857 EKHGYT
+857 EKHGYK
-863 LLLAATGRDGVRL
+863 LLLAATGRDGVQV
-876 ATQHAGPI
+876 AEQHAAPI

-899 ELAQCLTALQPG
+899 ELAQRLTARQPG
-911 LKVLYLSGY
+911 LKVLFLSGY
-920 TDDMIVRHGVLEA
+920 TDDAIVHHGVLDA
-933 GVAFLQKPFTP
+933 GVAFLQKPFKP
-944 DTLLRKIREVLDG
+944 DDLVRKIREVLDD

>member
-1 MSPRR
+1 MSPS
-6 RRPSTHR
+6 RRPPSTR
-13 GSKSEATEREQ
+13 RVSERSAIEREQ
-24 AAQLQAATYRISEAA
+24 AAQLQTATYRISEAA
-39 NAAEDLPQLFRAVH
+39 HAAEDLAQLFRAVH
-53 GIISELMPAKN
+53 DIISELMPAKN
-64 LYIALYDTD
+64 LYIALYDAH
-73 AGILSFPY
+73 AGLLSFPY

-101 YVLRTGQPLLATPEV
+101 YVLRTGQPLLATPQV

-144 DRTIGVLVSQTY
+144 DRTIGVLVAQTY

-161 FGEREKNILQFVST
+161 FGEREKDILQFVST

-184 RAEDAVRTSEARLK
+184 RAEEAVRASEARLK

-224 ETVFGWPASKAIGR
+224 EAVFGWPAWETIGR
-238 SLADTIIPSHHRAGH
+238 SLAATIIPRQHREGH

-273 AITALH
+273 EITALH

-291 TPIRLR
+291 TPTRLG

-309 TDEKRAEQALQKEV
+309 TDANRAEQ
-323 GEREAAERLLRQV
+323 
-336 IDADPS
+336 
-342 LVFVKD
+342 
-348 RDGKFVLVN
+348 
-357 RAVADIYGTTVE
+357 
-369 AQVGKTDADFNPN
+369 
-382 KQEVEH
+382 
-388 FLRDDRAVMDSRRPK
+388 
-403 VVTEE
+403 
-408 SVTNPTTGATRW
+408 
-420 FQTVKVPL
+420 
-428 LSPDG
+428 
-433 EARRVL
+433 
-439 GVATDITERKRA
+439 
-451 EEALRRSEASY
+451 ALRRSEASY

-476 TGDGKFLMVNPA
+476 TADGKFLMVNPA
-488 LFTMLGYGSA
+488 LFTMLGYPSA
-498 EELLKIDIARD
+498 EDVLQLDIVRAA
-509 VYVDPAARARIL
+509 YVDPAARVRIL
-521 QRCEQFGS
+521 ERCEQFGS
-529 AIEEVVW
+529 AIEEVAW
-536 RRRDGSVITV
+536 RRRDGSTITV

-553 RAPDGA
+553 RGPDGA
-559 LECFEFIVED
+559 LECFEFIVDD
-569 VTDQRALEERLRQTQ
+569 VTEQRALEERLRQTQ

-609 SVDFLRRALGPD
+609 SVDFLRRALGPE

-659 EVDALVANLEKML
+659 ELDALVTNLEKML
-672 RRLISEDVELRFAPQ
+672 CRLIGEDVELRFAPK
-687 APRAAVRVDPGQLE
+687 AARAAVRADPGQLE

-737 HGTVEPGRYV
+737 HGTVEAGRYV

-756 GIDRAEQARLFEPF
+756 GIDRAARARLFEPF

-799 VYSEPGQGATFK
+799 VYSEPGQGTTFK

-816 VEPAGEPVVA
+816 VDAPAVRVA
-826 RPSPAR
+826 
-832 APGGTETIL
+832 APREAAALTGTETVL
-841 LAEDEAAV
+841 LAEDDLML
-849 RNLARRVL
+849 RPLAKTLLQKLGYTVL
-857 EKHGYT
+857 EAENPDQAVA
-863 LLLAATGRDGVRL
+863 LAA
-876 ATQHAGPI
+876 AHPAPI
-884 DLLVTDVVM
+884 HLLVADVVM
-893 PEMGGR
+893 PGASGR
-899 ELAQCLTALQPG
+899 ELARRLAGSRPDM
-911 LKVLYLSGY
+911 KVLYVSGY
-920 TDDMIVRHGVLEA
+920 TDDAIVHHGMLEP
-933 GVAFLQKPFTP
+933 GLNFLQKPFTP
-944 DTLLRKIREVLDG
+944 AALARKVRDVLDS
-957 TQ
+957 T

>member
-1 MSPRR
+1 MSPSR
-6 RRPSTHR
+6 RRPPARSGPKT
-13 GSKSEATEREQ
+13 EASEREQ
-24 AAQLQAATYRISEAA
+24 AAQLQTATYRISEAT
-39 NAAEDLPQLFRAVH
+39 NAAEDLSELFRAIH
-53 GIISELMPAKN
+53 DIIGGLMPAKN
-64 LYIALYDTD
+64 LYVALYDADT
-73 AGILSFPY
+73 GLLSFPY
-81 WVDEHDPPPARHKL
+81 WIDEHDPPPAAHEL

-116 HEELSRRGEADLVGA
+116 HEELGRRGEADLVGA

-156 TEGIR
+156 AEGIR

-184 RAEDAVRTSEARLK
+184 RAEEAVRTSEARLK

-206 ACVTMDETG
+206 ACVTMDEDG

-224 ETVFGWPASKAIGR
+224 EAVFGWSAPEAIGR
-238 SLADTIIPSHHRAGH
+238 SLAETIIPPQYREGH

-273 AITALH
+273 EITALH

-291 TPIRLR
+291 TPIRLGDR
-297 DHWLFGAFVRDL
+297 WLFGAFVRDV
-309 TDEKRAEQALQKEV
+309 TAEKRAEQAL
-323 GEREAAERLLRQV
+323 
-336 IDADPS
+336 
-342 LVFVKD
+342 
-348 RDGKFVLVN
+348 
-357 RAVADIYGTTVE
+357 
-369 AQVGKTDADFNPN
+369 
-382 KQEVEH
+382 H
-388 FLRDDRAVMDSRRPK
+388 
-403 VVTEE
+403 
-408 SVTNPTTGATRW
+408 
-420 FQTVKVPL
+420 
-428 LSPDG
+428 
-433 EARRVL
+433 
-439 GVATDITERKRA
+439 
-451 EEALRRSEASY
+451 RSEASY

-488 LFTMLGYGSA
+488 LFTILGYGSA
-498 EELLKIDIARD
+498 EELLRVDIPRD
-509 VYVDPAARARIL
+509 LYVDPNARVRIL
-521 QRCEQFGS
+521 ERCEQFGS
-529 AIEEVVW
+529 AIEEVTW
-536 RRRDGSVITV
+536 RCRDGRVITV
-546 RLNGRPV
+546 RLNGRTV

-559 LECFEFIVED
+559 LECFEFIVDD
-569 VTDQRALEERLRQTQ
+569 VTEQRALEERLRQTQ

-659 EVDALVANLEKML
+659 ELDALVTNLEKML
-672 RRLISEDVELRFAPQ
+672 RRLIGEDLELHFVPK
-687 APRAAVRVDPGQLE
+687 APRAAVRADPGQLE

-707 VVNARDAMPRGGKLT
+707 VVNARDAMPRGGRLT
-722 IETATVDLDAAYAWE
+722 IESTVVDLDAAYAWE

-756 GIDRAEQARLFEPF
+756 GIDRAAQARLFEPF

-799 VYSEPGQGATFK
+799 VYSEPGRGATFK

-816 VEPAGEPVVA
+816 VEQAGEPVA
-826 RPSPAR
+826 IPQPPAR
-832 APGGTETIL
+832 ALGGTETIL
-841 LAEDEAAV
+841 LAEDEPAV

-857 EKHGYT
+857 EKHGYK
-863 LLLAATGRDGVRL
+863 LLLAATGWHGVRL
-876 ATQHAGPI
+876 AEQHGSPI

-899 ELAQCLTALQPG
+899 ELAQRLTTRQPS

-920 TDDMIVRHGVLEA
+920 TDDAIVHHGVLDA
-933 GVAFLQKPFTP
+933 GVAFLQKPFKP
-944 DTLLRKIREVLDG
+944 DELVRKIREVLDG
-957 TQ
+957 A

>member
-1 MSPRR
+1 MSPSR
-6 RRPSTHR
+6 RRPPTR
-13 GSKSEATEREQ
+13 GGSKTEATERAQ
-24 AAQLQAATYRISEAA
+24 AAQLQTATYRFSEAA
-39 NAAEDLPQLFRAVH
+39 NAAEDLSELFRAIH
-53 GIISELMPAKN
+53 DIISGLMPAKN
-64 LYIALYDTD
+64 LYVALYDADT
-73 AGILSFPY
+73 GRLSFPY
-81 WVDEHDPPPARHKL
+81 WIDEHDPPPAPHKL

-116 HEELSRRGEADLVGA
+116 HEELGRRGEAELVGA

-144 DRTIGVLVSQTY
+144 DRTIGVLVAQTY
-156 TEGIR
+156 VEGIR
-161 FGEREKNILQFVST
+161 FGEREKDILQFVST

-184 RAEDAVRTSEARLK
+184 RAEEAVRTSEAQLK

-215 RITSWSAAA
+215 RLTSWSAAA
-224 ETVFGWPASKAIGR
+224 EAVFGWPASEAIGR
-238 SLADTIIPSHHRAGH
+238 SLADTIIPQQHREGH

-273 AITALH
+273 EITALH

-291 TPIRLR
+291 TPIRLG
-297 DHWLFGAFVRDL
+297 DHWLFGAFVRDR
-309 TDEKRAEQALQKEV
+309 TDQKQAEQALRKEV
-323 GEREAAERLLRQV
+323 GEREAAEQLLRQV

-342 LVFVKD
+342 LVFVK
-348 RDGKFVLVN
+348 
-357 RAVADIYGTTVE
+357 
-369 AQVGKTDADFNPN
+369 
-382 KQEVEH
+382 
-388 FLRDDRAVMDSRRPK
+388 
-403 VVTEE
+403 EE
-408 SVTNPTTGATRW
+408 PVTNPATGATRW

-476 TGDGKFLMVNPA
+476 TGDGTFLMVNPA
-488 LFTMLGYGSA
+488 LFTMLGHGSA

-521 QRCEQFGS
+521 ARCEQFGS
-529 AIEEVVW
+529 AIEEVAW
-536 RRRDGSVITV
+536 RRRDDSVITV

-553 RAPDGA
+553 RAPDGTID
-559 LECFEFIVED
+559 CFEFIVDD

-609 SVDFLRRALGPD
+609 SVDFLRRALGPE

-659 EVDALVANLEKML
+659 ELDALVANLEKML
-672 RRLISEDVELRFAPQ
+672 RRLIGEDVELRFVAK
-687 APRAAVRVDPGQLE
+687 AARAAVRADPGQLE

-722 IETATVDLDAAYAWE
+722 IETARVDLDAAYAWE

-756 GIDRAEQARLFEPF
+756 GIDRAAQARLFEPF

-799 VYSEPGQGATFK
+799 VYSEPGRGATFK

-816 VEPAGEPVVA
+816 VEQAGEPVA
-826 RPSPAR
+826 APQPPAR
-832 APGGTETIL
+832 ALGGTETIL

-857 EKHGYT
+857 EKHGYK
-863 LLLAATGRDGVRL
+863 LLLAATGRDGVQV
-876 ATQHAGPI
+876 AQQHGGPI

-899 ELAQCLTALQPG
+899 ELAQRLTARQPG
-911 LKVLYLSGY
+911 LKVLFLSGY
-920 TDDMIVRHGVLEA
+920 TDDAIVHHGVLYA
-933 GVAFLQKPFTP
+933 GVAFLQKPFKP
-944 DTLLRKIREVLDG
+944 DDLVRKIRAVLDG
-957 TQ
+957 TGC

>member
-1 MSPRR
+1 MSPSR
-6 RRPSTHR
+6 RRPSTRR
-13 GSKSEATEREQ
+13 GSKTAATEREQ
-24 AAQLQAATYRISEAA
+24 AAQLQTATYRISEAA
-39 NAAEDLPQLFRAVH
+39 HAAEDLPQLFRAVH
-53 GIISELMPAKN
+53 DIIGGLMPAKN
-64 LYIALYDTD
+64 LYIALYDAD
-73 AGILSFPY
+73 AGLLSFPY

-144 DRTIGVLVSQTY
+144 DRTIGVLVAQTY

-161 FGEREKNILQFVST
+161 FGEREKDILQFVST

-184 RAEDAVRTSEARLK
+184 RAEEAVRASEARLK

-224 ETVFGWPASKAIGR
+224 EAVFGWPASETIGR
-238 SLADTIIPSHHRAGH
+238 SLAATIIPRQHREGH

-273 AITALH
+273 EITALH

-291 TPIRLR
+291 TPTRLG

-309 TDEKRAEQALQKEV
+309 TDAKRAEQ
-323 GEREAAERLLRQV
+323 
-336 IDADPS
+336 
-342 LVFVKD
+342 
-348 RDGKFVLVN
+348 
-357 RAVADIYGTTVE
+357 
-369 AQVGKTDADFNPN
+369 
-382 KQEVEH
+382 
-388 FLRDDRAVMDSRRPK
+388 
-403 VVTEE
+403 
-408 SVTNPTTGATRW
+408 
-420 FQTVKVPL
+420 
-428 LSPDG
+428 
-433 EARRVL
+433 
-439 GVATDITERKRA
+439 
-451 EEALRRSEASY
+451 ALRRSEASY

-476 TGDGKFLMVNPA
+476 TADGKFLMVNPA
-488 LFTMLGYGSA
+488 LFTMLGYPSA
-498 EELLKIDIARD
+498 EDVLQLDISRD
-509 VYVDPAARARIL
+509 AYVDPAARVRIL
-521 QRCEQFGS
+521 ERCEQFGS
-529 AIEEVVW
+529 AIEEVAW
-536 RRRDGSVITV
+536 RRRNGSTITV

-553 RAPDGA
+553 RGPDGA
-559 LECFEFIVED
+559 LECFEFIVDD
-569 VTDQRALEERLRQTQ
+569 VTEQRALEERLRQTQ

-609 SVDFLRRALGPD
+609 SVDFLRRALGPE

-659 EVDALVANLEKML
+659 ELDALVTNLEKML
-672 RRLISEDVELRFAPQ
+672 GRLIGEDVELRFAAH

-737 HGTVEPGRYV
+737 HGTVEAGRYV

-756 GIDRAEQARLFEPF
+756 GIDRAARARLFEPF

-816 VEPAGEPVVA
+816 VEPGGEPVAA

-832 APGGTETIL
+832 ALGGTETIL

-857 EKHGYT
+857 EKHGYK
-863 LLLAATGRDGVRL
+863 LLLAATGRDGVQL

-899 ELAQCLTALQPG
+899 ELAQRLAALQPG

>member
-1 MSPRR
+1 MSPSR
-6 RRPSTHR
+6 RRPSTPR
-13 GSKSEATEREQ
+13 STQRDATGRKE
-24 AAQLQAATYRISEAA
+24 AAQVQAATYRISEAA
-39 NAAEDLPQLFRAVH
+39 NAAEDLHELFRAIH
-53 GIISELMPAKN
+53 GIIGELMPAKN
-64 LYIALYDTD
+64 LYIALYEAD
-73 AGILSFPY
+73 AGLLHFPY
-81 WVDEHDPPPARHKL
+81 WADEHDPCPAPHKL
-95 ERGLTE
+95 QRGLTE
-101 YVLRTGQPLLATPEV
+101 YVLRTGQPLLATADV
-116 HEELSRRGEADLVGA
+116 HEELSRRGEADLIGA

-144 DRTIGVLVSQTY
+144 DRTIGVLVVQTY
-156 TEGIR
+156 TAGVR
-161 FGEREKNILQFVST
+161 FGEREKDILQFVST
-175 QVAMAIERK
+175 QVATAIERK
-184 RAEDAVRTSEARLK
+184 RAEEAVRASEARLK
-198 ALLDSALD
+198 ALVDASLD

-215 RITSWSAAA
+215 RITGWSAAA
-224 ETVFGWPASKAIGR
+224 ETVFGWPASDALGR
-238 SLADTIIPSHHRAGH
+238 ILADTIIPPQHREAH

-273 AITALH
+273 EITALH
-279 RDGREFPVELTV
+279 RDGHEFPVELTV
-291 TPIRLR
+291 TPIRPG

-309 TDEKRAEQALQKEV
+309 TEEKTAEQALHREV
-323 GEREAAERLLRQV
+323 GEREAVERLLRQV

-357 RAVADIYGTTVE
+357 KASAEIYGTTVDDLI
-369 AQVGKTDADFNPN
+369 GRTDGDFNPN
-382 KQEVEH
+382 QQEVEH
-388 FLRDDRAVMDSRRPK
+388 FLLDDRAVMDSRRPK
-403 VVTEE
+403 VVAEE
-408 SVTNPTTGATRW
+408 SVTNPATGETRW

-433 EARRVL
+433 AAHRVL

-476 TGDGKFLMVNPA
+476 TADGKFLMVNPA
-488 LFTMLGYGSA
+488 LSAMLGYPSA
-498 EELLKIDIARD
+498 EELLKLDVSRD
-509 VYVDPAARARIL
+509 AYLDPAVRTRIL
-521 QRCEQFGS
+521 ARCEQFGS
-529 AIEEVVW
+529 AIEEVAW
-536 RRRDGSVITV
+536 KRRDGRAITV
-546 RLNGRPV
+546 RLSGRPV
-553 RAPDGA
+553 RGPDGA

-569 VTDQRALEERLRQTQ
+569 VTEQRALEERLRQTQ

-659 EVDALVANLEKML
+659 ELDALVANLEKML
-672 RRLISEDVELRFAPQ
+672 RRLIGEDIELRCAAN
-687 APRAAVRVDPGQLE
+687 APRASVRADPGQLE

-722 IETATVDLDAAYAWE
+722 IETTTVDLDAAYAWE

-756 GIDRAEQARLFEPF
+756 GIDRAAQARLFEPF

-799 VYSEPGQGATFK
+799 VYSEPGRGATFK

-816 VEPAGEPVVA
+816 VEQAGEPLA
-826 RPSPAR
+826 APPPPAR
-832 APGGTETIL
+832 ARGGTETIL

-857 EKHGYT
+857 EKQGYT
-863 LLLAATGRDGVRL
+863 LLLAATGRDGVQL
-876 ATQHAGPI
+876 AQQHAGPI

-899 ELAQCLTALQPG
+899 ELAQRLTALQPD

-920 TDDMIVRHGVLEA
+920 TDDAIVHHGVLEA
-933 GVAFLQKPFTP
+933 GVAFLQKPFKP
-944 DTLLRKIREVLDG
+944 DELLRKIREVLDG
-957 TQ
+957 MP

>member
-1 MSPRR
+1 VSRR
-6 RRPSTHR
+6 DP
-13 GSKSEATEREQ
+13 TERERAQ
-24 AAQLQAATYRISEAA
+24 QLQAATYRISEAT
-39 NAAEDLPQLFRAVH
+39 NAAEDLPQLFRAIH
-53 GIISELMPAKN
+53 GIIRELMPAKN
-64 LYIALYDTD
+64 LYIALQDTTS
-73 AGILSFPY
+73 GVLSFPY
-81 WVDEHDPPPARHKL
+81 WVDEHDPPPTPHRPS
-95 ERGLTE
+95 RGLTE

-116 HEELSRRGEADLVGA
+116 HEDLSRRGEAELVGA
-131 PSLDWIGVPLKAH
+131 PSLDWVGVPLKTH
-144 DRTIGVLVSQTY
+144 DRTIGVLVAQTY
-156 TEGIR
+156 TQGIR
-161 FGEREKNILQFVST
+161 FGEREKDILQFVST

-184 RAEDAVRTSEARLK
+184 RAEEAVRTSEGQLK

-215 RITSWSAAA
+215 RLTSWSAAA
-224 ETVFGWPASKAIGR
+224 EAVFGWRASEAIGR
-238 SLADTIIPSHHRAGH
+238 SLAETIIPQQHRGGH

-273 AITALH
+273 EITALH

-291 TPIRLR
+291 TPIRLG

-309 TDEKRAEQALQKEV
+309 TEEKHAEQ
-323 GEREAAERLLRQV
+323 
-336 IDADPS
+336 
-342 LVFVKD
+342 
-348 RDGKFVLVN
+348 
-357 RAVADIYGTTVE
+357 
-369 AQVGKTDADFNPN
+369 
-382 KQEVEH
+382 
-388 FLRDDRAVMDSRRPK
+388 
-403 VVTEE
+403 
-408 SVTNPTTGATRW
+408 
-420 FQTVKVPL
+420 
-428 LSPDG
+428 
-433 EARRVL
+433 
-439 GVATDITERKRA
+439 
-451 EEALRRSEASY
+451 ALRRSEASY

-476 TGDGKFLMVNPA
+476 TADGRFLMVNPA
-488 LFTMLGYGSA
+488 LFTMLGFPSA
-498 EELLKIDIARD
+498 DDLLKMDASRD

-521 QRCEQFGS
+521 ARCEQFGS
-529 AIEEVVW
+529 AIEEVAW

-553 RAPDGA
+553 RAPDGTI
-559 LECFEFIVED
+559 ECFEFIVDD
-569 VTDQRALEERLRQTQ
+569 VTEQRALEERLRQTQ

-609 SVDFLRRALGPD
+609 SVDFLRQALGPE

-659 EVDALVANLEKML
+659 DVDALVTNLEKML
-672 RRLISEDVELRFAPQ
+672 RRLIGEDVELRFVAK
-687 APRAAVRVDPGQLE
+687 ASRAAVLADPGQLE

-722 IETATVDLDAAYAWE
+722 IETATVDLDAGYAWE

-756 GIDRAEQARLFEPF
+756 GIDRAAQARLFEPF

-816 VEPAGEPVVA
+816 VEPAGEPVA
-826 RPSPAR
+826 APQPPAR
-832 APGGTETIL
+832 ALGGTETIL

-849 RNLARRVL
+849 RTLARRIL
-857 EKHGYT
+857 EKHGYK
-863 LLLAATGRDGVRL
+863 LLLAATGRDGVQV
-876 ATQHAGPI
+876 AEQHAAPI

-899 ELAQCLTALQPG
+899 ELAQRLTALQPG

-920 TDDMIVRHGVLEA
+920 TDDAIVHHGVLDA
-933 GVAFLQKPFTP
+933 GVAFLQKPFKP
-944 DTLLRKIREVLDG
+944 DDLVRKIRAVLDG
-957 TQ
+957 T

>member
-1 MSPRR
+1 VSRR
-6 RRPSTHR
+6 DP
-13 GSKSEATEREQ
+13 TERERAQ
-24 AAQLQAATYRISEAA
+24 QLQAATYRISEAT
-39 NAAEDLPQLFRAVH
+39 NAAEDLSQLFRAIH

-64 LYIALYDTD
+64 LYIALQDT
-73 AGILSFPY
+73 ASGVLSFPY
-81 WVDEHDPPPARHKL
+81 WVDEHDPPPTPHRPS
-95 ERGLTE
+95 RGLTE

-116 HEELSRRGEADLVGA
+116 HEDLSRRGEAELVGA
-131 PSLDWIGVPLKAH
+131 PSLDWIGVPLKTH
-144 DRTIGVLVSQTY
+144 DRTIGVLVAQTY
-156 TEGIR
+156 TQGIR
-161 FGEREKNILQFVST
+161 FGEREKDILRFVST

-184 RAEDAVRTSEARLK
+184 RAEEAVRASEGQLK

-215 RITSWSAAA
+215 RLTSWSAAA
-224 ETVFGWPASKAIGR
+224 EAVFGWPASEAIGR
-238 SLADTIIPSHHRAGH
+238 SLADTIIPQKHREGH
-253 ARGLARFLETGE
+253 ARGLSRFLETGE

-273 AITALH
+273 EITALH

-291 TPIRLR
+291 TPIRLG

-309 TDEKRAEQALQKEV
+309 TEEKHAEQ
-323 GEREAAERLLRQV
+323 
-336 IDADPS
+336 
-342 LVFVKD
+342 
-348 RDGKFVLVN
+348 
-357 RAVADIYGTTVE
+357 
-369 AQVGKTDADFNPN
+369 
-382 KQEVEH
+382 
-388 FLRDDRAVMDSRRPK
+388 
-403 VVTEE
+403 
-408 SVTNPTTGATRW
+408 
-420 FQTVKVPL
+420 
-428 LSPDG
+428 
-433 EARRVL
+433 
-439 GVATDITERKRA
+439 
-451 EEALRRSEASY
+451 ALRRSEASY

-476 TGDGKFLMVNPA
+476 TADGKFLMVNPA
-488 LFTMLGYGSA
+488 LFTMLGFPSTDD
-498 EELLKIDIARD
+498 LLKMDASRD

-521 QRCEQFGS
+521 ARCEQFGS
-529 AIEEVVW
+529 AIEEVAW

-553 RAPDGA
+553 RAPDGTI
-559 LECFEFIVED
+559 ECFEFIVDD
-569 VTDQRALEERLRQTQ
+569 VTEQRALEERLRQTQ

-609 SVDFLRRALGPD
+609 SVDFLRRALGPE

-659 EVDALVANLEKML
+659 DVDALVTNLEKML
-672 RRLISEDVELRFAPQ
+672 RRLIGEDVELRFVAK
-687 APRAAVRVDPGQLE
+687 ASRAAVLADPGQLE

-722 IETATVDLDAAYAWE
+722 IETATVDLDAGYAWE

-756 GIDRAEQARLFEPF
+756 GIDRAAQARLFEPF

-799 VYSEPGQGATFK
+799 VYSEPGRGATFK

-816 VEPAGEPVVA
+816 VEQAGEPVA
-826 RPSPAR
+826 APQPPAR
-832 APGGTETIL
+832 ALGGTETIL

-857 EKHGYT
+857 EKHGYK
-863 LLLAATGRDGVRL
+863 LLLAATGRDGVQV
-876 ATQHAGPI
+876 AEQHAAPI

-899 ELAQCLTALQPG
+899 ELAQRLTARQPG
-911 LKVLYLSGY
+911 LKVLFLSGY
-920 TDDMIVRHGVLEA
+920 TDDAIVHHGVLDA
-933 GVAFLQKPFTP
+933 GVAFLQKPFKP
-944 DTLLRKIREVLDG
+944 DDLVRKIREVLDD

>member
-1 MSPRR
+1 MSRR
-6 RRPSTHR
+6 DH
-13 GSKSEATEREQ
+13 TERER
-24 AAQLQAATYRISEAA
+24 AEQLQAATYRISEAT
-39 NAAEDLPQLFRAVH
+39 NAAEDLPQLFRAIH

-64 LYIALYDTD
+64 LYIALQDTTS
-73 AGILSFPY
+73 GVLSFPY
-81 WVDEHDPPPARHKL
+81 WVDEHDPPPTPHRPS
-95 ERGLTE
+95 RGLTE

-116 HEELSRRGEADLVGA
+116 HEDLSRRGEAELVGA
-131 PSLDWIGVPLKAH
+131 PSLDWIGVPLKTH
-144 DRTIGVLVSQTY
+144 DRTIGVLVAQTY
-156 TEGIR
+156 TQGIR
-161 FGEREKNILQFVST
+161 FGEREKDILQFVST

-184 RAEDAVRTSEARLK
+184 RAEEAVRTSEGQLK

-215 RITSWSAAA
+215 RLTSWSAAA
-224 ETVFGWPASKAIGR
+224 ETVFGWRASEAIGR
-238 SLADTIIPSHHRAGH
+238 SLAETIIPQQHREGH

-273 AITALH
+273 EITALH

-291 TPIRLR
+291 TPIRLG

-309 TDEKRAEQALQKEV
+309 TEEKHAEQ
-323 GEREAAERLLRQV
+323 
-336 IDADPS
+336 
-342 LVFVKD
+342 
-348 RDGKFVLVN
+348 
-357 RAVADIYGTTVE
+357 
-369 AQVGKTDADFNPN
+369 
-382 KQEVEH
+382 
-388 FLRDDRAVMDSRRPK
+388 
-403 VVTEE
+403 
-408 SVTNPTTGATRW
+408 
-420 FQTVKVPL
+420 
-428 LSPDG
+428 
-433 EARRVL
+433 
-439 GVATDITERKRA
+439 
-451 EEALRRSEASY
+451 ALRRSEASY

-476 TGDGKFLMVNPA
+476 TADGRFLMVNPA
-488 LFTMLGYGSA
+488 LFTMLGFPSA
-498 EELLKIDIARD
+498 DDLLKIDASRD

-521 QRCEQFGS
+521 ARCEQFGS
-529 AIEEVVW
+529 AIEEVAW

-553 RAPDGA
+553 RAPDGTI
-559 LECFEFIVED
+559 ECFEFIVDD
-569 VTDQRALEERLRQTQ
+569 VTEQRALEERLRQTQ

-609 SVDFLRRALGPD
+609 SVDFLRQALGPE

-659 EVDALVANLEKML
+659 DVDALVTNLEKML
-672 RRLISEDVELRFAPQ
+672 RRLIGEDVELRFVAK
-687 APRAAVRVDPGQLE
+687 ASRAAVLADPGQLE

-722 IETATVDLDAAYAWE
+722 IETATVDLDAGYAWE

-756 GIDRAEQARLFEPF
+756 GIDRAAQARLFEPF

-816 VEPAGEPVVA
+816 VEPAGEPVA
-826 RPSPAR
+826 APQPPAGPSAAPRPSCSRKTKPRCGPSR
-832 APGGTETIL
+832 AGYSRSTATSCCSRQRGGTAFRWRSSTP
-841 LAEDEAAV
+841 
-849 RNLARRVL
+849 RRS
-857 EKHGYT
+857 T
-863 LLLAATGRDGVRL
+863 
-876 ATQHAGPI
+876 
-884 DLLVTDVVM
+884 
-893 PEMGGR
+893 
-899 ELAQCLTALQPG
+899 
-911 LKVLYLSGY
+911 SW
-920 TDDMIVRHGVLEA
+920 
-933 GVAFLQKPFTP
+933 
-944 DTLLRKIREVLDG
+944 
-957 TQ
+957 

>member
-1 MSPRR
+1 MSRR
-6 RRPSTHR
+6 DP
-13 GSKSEATEREQ
+13 TERERAQ
-24 AAQLQAATYRISEAA
+24 QLQAATYRISEAT
-39 NAAEDLPQLFRAVH
+39 NAAEDLPQLFRAIH

-64 LYIALYDTD
+64 LYIALQDTTS
-73 AGILSFPY
+73 GVLSFPY
-81 WVDEHDPPPARHKL
+81 WVDEHDPPPTPHRPS
-95 ERGLTE
+95 RGLTE

-116 HEELSRRGEADLVGA
+116 HEDLSRRGEAELVGA
-131 PSLDWIGVPLKAH
+131 PSLDWIGVPLKTH
-144 DRTIGVLVSQTY
+144 DRTIGVLVAQTY
-156 TEGIR
+156 TQGIR
-161 FGEREKNILQFVST
+161 FGEREKDILQFVST

-184 RAEDAVRTSEARLK
+184 RAEEAVRTSEGQLK

-215 RITSWSAAA
+215 RLTSWSAAA
-224 ETVFGWPASKAIGR
+224 EAVFGWPASEAIGR
-238 SLADTIIPSHHRAGH
+238 SLADTIIPQQHREGH

-273 AITALH
+273 EITALH

-291 TPIRLR
+291 TPIRLG

-309 TDEKRAEQALQKEV
+309 TEEK
-323 GEREAAERLLRQV
+323 
-336 IDADPS
+336 
-342 LVFVKD
+342 
-348 RDGKFVLVN
+348 
-357 RAVADIYGTTVE
+357 
-369 AQVGKTDADFNPN
+369 
-382 KQEVEH
+382 H
-388 FLRDDRAVMDSRRPK
+388 
-403 VVTEE
+403 
-408 SVTNPTTGATRW
+408 
-420 FQTVKVPL
+420 
-428 LSPDG
+428 
-433 EARRVL
+433 
-439 GVATDITERKRA
+439 A

-476 TGDGKFLMVNPA
+476 TADGKFLMVNPA
-488 LFTMLGYGSA
+488 LFTMLGFPSA
-498 EELLKIDIARD
+498 DDLLKMDASRD

-521 QRCEQFGS
+521 ARCEQFGS
-529 AIEEVVW
+529 AIEEVAW

-553 RAPDGA
+553 RAPDGTI
-559 LECFEFIVED
+559 ECFEFIVDD
-569 VTDQRALEERLRQTQ
+569 VTEQRALEERLRQTQ

-609 SVDFLRRALGPD
+609 SVDFLRQALGPE

-630 IQKAAVRAADLTR
+630 IQKAALRAADLTR

-659 EVDALVANLEKML
+659 DVDALVTNLEKML
-672 RRLISEDVELRFAPQ
+672 RRLIGEDVELRFVAK
-687 APRAAVRVDPGQLE
+687 ASRAAVLADPGQLE

-722 IETATVDLDAAYAWE
+722 IETATVDLDAGYAWE

-756 GIDRAEQARLFEPF
+756 GIDRAAQARLFEPF

-816 VEPAGEPVVA
+816 VEPAGEPVA
-826 RPSPAR
+826 APQPPAR
-832 APGGTETIL
+832 ALGGTETIL

-849 RNLARRVL
+849 RTLARRVL
-857 EKHGYT
+857 EKHGYK
-863 LLLAATGRDGVRL
+863 LLLAATGRDGVQV
-876 ATQHAGPI
+876 AEQHAAPI

-899 ELAQCLTALQPG
+899 ELAQRLTARQPG
-911 LKVLYLSGY
+911 LKVLFLSGY
-920 TDDMIVRHGVLEA
+920 TDDAIVHHGVLDA
-933 GVAFLQKPFTP
+933 GVAFLQKPFKP
-944 DTLLRKIREVLDG
+944 DDLVRKIRAVLDG
-957 TQ
+957 T

>member
-1 MSPRR
+1 MSPSR
-6 RRPSTHR
+6 RRPSTPR
-13 GSKSEATEREQ
+13 GANAQATEREQ
-24 AAQLQAATYRISEAA
+24 AARLQTATYRISEAA
-39 NAAEDLPQLFRAVH
+39 NAAEHLPELFRAIH
-53 GIISELMPAKN
+53 GIISELMPARN
-64 LYIALYDTD
+64 LYIALYDAE
-73 AGILSFPY
+73 AGLLSFPY
-81 WVDEHDPPPARHKL
+81 WVDEHDPPPAPHKL

-101 YVLRTGQPLLATPEV
+101 YVLRTGQPLLATAEV
-116 HEELSRRGEADLVGA
+116 HEDLGRRGEAELVGA
-131 PSLDWIGVPLKAH
+131 PSLDWIGVPLKAQ
-144 DRTIGVLVSQTY
+144 DRTIGVLVAQTY
-156 TEGIR
+156 TEGTR
-161 FGEREKNILQFVST
+161 FGEREKDILQFVST

-184 RAEDAVRTSEARLK
+184 RAEEAVRASEARLK

-206 ACVTMDETG
+206 ACVTMDEAG

-224 ETVFGWPASKAIGR
+224 EAVFGWPASEAIGR
-238 SLADTIIPSHHRAGH
+238 SLAATIIPRQHREGH

-273 AITALH
+273 EITALH

-291 TPIRLR
+291 TPIRLA

-309 TDEKRAEQALQKEV
+309 TDAKRAEQ
-323 GEREAAERLLRQV
+323 
-336 IDADPS
+336 
-342 LVFVKD
+342 
-348 RDGKFVLVN
+348 
-357 RAVADIYGTTVE
+357 
-369 AQVGKTDADFNPN
+369 
-382 KQEVEH
+382 
-388 FLRDDRAVMDSRRPK
+388 
-403 VVTEE
+403 
-408 SVTNPTTGATRW
+408 
-420 FQTVKVPL
+420 
-428 LSPDG
+428 
-433 EARRVL
+433 
-439 GVATDITERKRA
+439 
-451 EEALRRSEASY
+451 ALRRSEASY

-476 TGDGKFLMVNPA
+476 TADGKFLMVNPA
-488 LFTMLGYGSA
+488 LFTMLGYPSA
-498 EELLKIDIARD
+498 EDVLQLDISRD
-509 VYVDPAARARIL
+509 AYVDPAARVRIL
-521 QRCEQFGS
+521 ERCERFGS
-529 AIEEVVW
+529 AIEEVAW
-536 RRRDGSVITV
+536 RRRDGSIISV

-553 RAPDGA
+553 RGPDGA
-559 LECFEFIVED
+559 LECFEFIVDD
-569 VTDQRALEERLRQTQ
+569 VTEQRALEERLRHTQ

-609 SVDFLRRALGPD
+609 SVDFLRRALGPE

-659 EVDALVANLEKML
+659 ELDALVTNLEKML
-672 RRLISEDVELRFAPQ
+672 RRLIGEDVELRFVAK
-687 APRAAVRVDPGQLE
+687 ASRAAVRADPGQLE

-707 VVNARDAMPRGGKLT
+707 VVNARDAMPRGGRLT
-722 IETATVDLDAAYAWE
+722 VETASVDLDAAYAWE

-756 GIDRAEQARLFEPF
+756 GIDRAAQARLFEPF

-799 VYSEPGQGATFK
+799 VYSEPGHGATFK

-816 VEPAGEPVVA
+816 VEQASEPVA
-826 RPSPAR
+826 APQPPAR
-832 APGGTETIL
+832 ALGGTETIL

-876 ATQHAGPI
+876 AEQHGSPI

-899 ELAQCLTALQPG
+899 ELAQRLTTRQPT

-920 TDDMIVRHGVLEA
+920 TDDAIVHHGVLDA
-933 GVAFLQKPFTP
+933 GVAFLQKPFKP
-944 DTLLRKIREVLDG
+944 DELVRKIREVLDD
-957 TQ
+957 TP

>member
-1 MSPRR
+1 MSPSR
-6 RRPSTHR
+6 RRPSTPRSTRDH
-13 GSKSEATEREQ
+13 TERER
-24 AAQLQAATYRISEAA
+24 AERLQAATYRISEAA
-39 NAAEDLPQLFRAVH
+39 HAAEDLPQLFRAVH
-53 GIISELMPAKN
+53 DIISELMPAKN

-81 WVDEHDPPPARHKL
+81 WVDQHDPPPAPREL
-95 ERGLTE
+95 RRGLTE

-116 HEELSRRGEADLVGA
+116 HEELGRRGEAELVGA

-144 DRTIGVLVSQTY
+144 DRTIGVLVAQTY

-161 FGEREKNILQFVST
+161 FGEREKDILQFVST
-175 QVAMAIERK
+175 QVAMAVERK
-184 RAEDAVRTSEARLK
+184 RAEEAVRTSEARLK

-215 RITSWSAAA
+215 RLTSWSAAA
-224 ETVFGWPASKAIGR
+224 EAVFGWPASEAIGR
-238 SLADTIIPSHHRAGH
+238 SLAATIIPPQHREGH

-273 AITALH
+273 EITALH

-291 TPIRLR
+291 TPIRLG

-309 TDEKRAEQALQKEV
+309 TDEKRAEQAFQREV
-323 GEREAAERLLRQV
+323 AEREAAERLLRQV

-357 RAVADIYGTTVE
+357 KAVADIYGTTVE

-382 KQEVEH
+382 KEQVEH

-403 VVTEE
+403 LVAEE
-408 SVTNPTTGATRW
+408 PVTNPGTGATRW

-428 LSPDG
+428 LSPNG
-433 EARRVL
+433 ESHRVL

-462 RGLVEHAAYGIYRA
+462 RGLVEHAAYGIYRV
-476 TGDGKFLMVNPA
+476 TRDGKFLMVNPA
-488 LFTMLGYGSA
+488 LFAMLGYASA
-498 EELLKIDIARD
+498 EELLKLDVSRD
-509 VYVDPAARARIL
+509 VYEDAAARARIL
-521 QRCEQFGS
+521 ARCEQFDS
-529 AIEEVVW
+529 VIEEVAW
-536 RRRDGSVITV
+536 KRRDGSVITA

-559 LECFEFIVED
+559 IECFEFIVDD

-672 RRLISEDVELRFAPQ
+672 RRLIGEDVELRFAPN
-687 APRAAVRVDPGQLE
+687 APRAAVRADPGQLE

-707 VVNARDAMPRGGKLT
+707 VVNARDAMPRGGRLT
-722 IETATVDLDAAYAWE
+722 IETTTVDLDAAYAWE

-756 GIDRAEQARLFEPF
+756 GIDRATQARLFEPF

-799 VYSEPGQGATFK
+799 VYSEPGRGATFK

-816 VEPAGEPVVA
+816 VEQAGEPVA
-826 RPSPAR
+826 APQPPAR
-832 APGGTETIL
+832 ALGGTETIL

-857 EKHGYT
+857 EKYGYK
-863 LLLAATGRDGVRL
+863 LLLAATGRDGVQV
-876 ATQHAGPI
+876 AQQHVGSI

-899 ELAQCLTALQPG
+899 ELAQVLTTLQPG

-920 TDDMIVRHGVLEA
+920 TDDAIVHHGVLDA
-933 GVAFLQKPFTP
+933 GVAFLQKPFKP
-944 DTLLRKIREVLDG
+944 DELARKIREVLDG
-957 TQ
+957 T

>member
-1 MSPRR
+1 MSGTR
-6 RRPSTHR
+6 RRPSTPR
-13 GSKSEATEREQ
+13 GANAEATEREQ
-24 AAQLQAATYRISEAA
+24 AAQLQTATYRISEAA
-39 NAAEDLPQLFRAVH
+39 NAAEDLSELFRAIH

-64 LYIALYDTD
+64 LYIALYDAT
-73 AGILSFPY
+73 AGVLSFPY
-81 WVDEHDPPPARHKL
+81 WVDEHDPPPAPHKL

-116 HEELSRRGEADLVGA
+116 HEDLGRRGEADLVGA
-131 PSLDWIGVPLKAH
+131 PSLDWVGVPLKAH
-144 DRTIGVLVSQTY
+144 ERTIGVLVAQTY
-156 TEGIR
+156 TEGTR
-161 FGEREKNILQFVST
+161 FGEREKDILQFVST

-184 RAEDAVRTSEARLK
+184 RAEEAVRASETRLK

-224 ETVFGWPASKAIGR
+224 EAVFGWPASEAIGR
-238 SLADTIIPSHHRAGH
+238 SLAATIIPPQHREGH

-273 AITALH
+273 EITALH

-291 TPIRLR
+291 TPTRLG

-309 TDEKRAEQALQKEV
+309 TDAKRAEQ
-323 GEREAAERLLRQV
+323 
-336 IDADPS
+336 
-342 LVFVKD
+342 
-348 RDGKFVLVN
+348 
-357 RAVADIYGTTVE
+357 
-369 AQVGKTDADFNPN
+369 
-382 KQEVEH
+382 
-388 FLRDDRAVMDSRRPK
+388 
-403 VVTEE
+403 
-408 SVTNPTTGATRW
+408 
-420 FQTVKVPL
+420 
-428 LSPDG
+428 
-433 EARRVL
+433 
-439 GVATDITERKRA
+439 
-451 EEALRRSEASY
+451 ALRRSEASY

-476 TGDGKFLMVNPA
+476 TADGKFLMVNPA
-488 LFTMLGYGSA
+488 LFTMLGYPSA
-498 EELLKIDIARD
+498 EDVLQLDISRD
-509 VYVDPAARARIL
+509 AYVDPAARVRIL
-521 QRCEQFGS
+521 ERCEQFGS
-529 AIEEVVW
+529 AIEEVAW
-536 RRRDGSVITV
+536 RRRDGSTITV

-553 RAPDGA
+553 RGPDGA
-559 LECFEFIVED
+559 LECFEFIVDD
-569 VTDQRALEERLRQTQ
+569 VTEQRALEERLRQTQ

-609 SVDFLRRALGPD
+609 SVDFLRRALGPE

-659 EVDALVANLEKML
+659 ELDALVTNLEKML
-672 RRLISEDVELRFAPQ
+672 RRLIGEDVELRFVAK
-687 APRAAVRVDPGQLE
+687 ASRAAVRADPGQLE

-707 VVNARDAMPRGGKLT
+707 VVNARDAMPRGGRLT
-722 IETATVDLDAAYAWE
+722 VETASVDLDAAYAWE

-756 GIDRAEQARLFEPF
+756 GIDRAAQARLFEPF

-799 VYSEPGQGATFK
+799 VYSEPGRGATFK

-816 VEPAGEPVVA
+816 VEHVGEPVA
-826 RPSPAR
+826 APQPPAR
-832 APGGTETIL
+832 ALGGSETIL

-857 EKHGYT
+857 EKHGYR

-876 ATQHAGPI
+876 AEQHGSPI

-899 ELAQCLTALQPG
+899 ELAQRLTTRQPT

-920 TDDMIVRHGVLEA
+920 TDDAIVHHGVLDA
-933 GVAFLQKPFTP
+933 GVAFLQKPFKP
-944 DTLLRKIREVLDG
+944 DELVRKIREVLDD

>member
-1 MSPRR
+1 VSRR
-6 RRPSTHR
+6 DP
-13 GSKSEATEREQ
+13 TERERAQ
-24 AAQLQAATYRISEAA
+24 QLQAATYRISEAT
-39 NAAEDLPQLFRAVH
+39 NAAEDLPQLFRAIH
-53 GIISELMPAKN
+53 GIITELMPAKN
-64 LYIALYDTD
+64 LYIALQDTTS
-73 AGILSFPY
+73 GVLSFPY
-81 WVDEHDPPPARHKL
+81 WVDEHDPPPTPHRPA
-95 ERGLTE
+95 RGLTE

-116 HEELSRRGEADLVGA
+116 HEDLSRRGEADLIGA

-144 DRTIGVLVSQTY
+144 DRTIGVLVAQTY
-156 TEGIR
+156 TQGIR
-161 FGEREKNILQFVST
+161 FGEREKDILQFVST

-184 RAEDAVRTSEARLK
+184 RAEEAVRTSEGQLK

-215 RITSWSAAA
+215 RLTSWSAAA
-224 ETVFGWPASKAIGR
+224 EAVFGWPASEAIGR
-238 SLADTIIPSHHRAGH
+238 SLAETIIPQQHREGH

-273 AITALH
+273 EITALH

-291 TPIRLR
+291 TPIRQG

-309 TDEKRAEQALQKEV
+309 TEEKHAEQ
-323 GEREAAERLLRQV
+323 
-336 IDADPS
+336 
-342 LVFVKD
+342 
-348 RDGKFVLVN
+348 
-357 RAVADIYGTTVE
+357 
-369 AQVGKTDADFNPN
+369 
-382 KQEVEH
+382 
-388 FLRDDRAVMDSRRPK
+388 
-403 VVTEE
+403 
-408 SVTNPTTGATRW
+408 
-420 FQTVKVPL
+420 
-428 LSPDG
+428 
-433 EARRVL
+433 
-439 GVATDITERKRA
+439 
-451 EEALRRSEASY
+451 ALRRSEASY

-476 TGDGKFLMVNPA
+476 TADGKFLMVNPA
-488 LFTMLGYGSA
+488 LFAMLGFPSA
-498 EELLKIDIARD
+498 DDLLKMDASRD
-509 VYVDPAARARIL
+509 VYVDPAARARIFA
-521 QRCEQFGS
+521 RCEQFGS
-529 AIEEVVW
+529 AIEEVAW
-536 RRRDGSVITV
+536 KRRDGSVITV

-553 RAPDGA
+553 RAPDGTI
-559 LECFEFIVED
+559 ECFEFIVDD
-569 VTDQRALEERLRQTQ
+569 VTEQRALEERLRQTQ

-609 SVDFLRRALGPD
+609 SVDFLRRALGPE

-659 EVDALVANLEKML
+659 DVDALVTNLEKML
-672 RRLISEDVELRFAPQ
+672 RRLIGEDVELRFVAK
-687 APRAAVRVDPGQLE
+687 ASRAAVLADPGQLE

-722 IETATVDLDAAYAWE
+722 IETAIVDLDAGYAWE

-756 GIDRAEQARLFEPF
+756 GIDRAAQARLFEPF

-816 VEPAGEPVVA
+816 VEPAGEPVA
-826 RPSPAR
+826 APQPPAR
-832 APGGTETIL
+832 ALGGTETIL

-849 RNLARRVL
+849 RTLARRIL
-857 EKHGYT
+857 EKHGYK
-863 LLLAATGRDGVRL
+863 LLLAATGRDGVQV
-876 ATQHAGPI
+876 AEQHGAPI

-899 ELAQCLTALQPG
+899 ELAQRLTARQPG
-911 LKVLYLSGY
+911 LKVLFLSGY
-920 TDDMIVRHGVLEA
+920 TDDAIVHHGVLDA
-933 GVAFLQKPFTP
+933 GVAFLQKPFKP
-944 DTLLRKIREVLDG
+944 DDLVRKIRAVLDG
-957 TQ
+957 T

>member
-1 MSPRR
+1 MSPSR
-6 RRPSTHR
+6 RRPSTPR
-13 GSKSEATEREQ
+13 GANAQATEREQ
-24 AAQLQAATYRISEAA
+24 AARLQTATYRISEAA
-39 NAAEDLPQLFRAVH
+39 NAAEHLPELFRAIH
-53 GIISELMPAKN
+53 GIISELMPARN
-64 LYIALYDTD
+64 LYIALYDAE
-73 AGILSFPY
+73 AGLLSFPY
-81 WVDEHDPPPARHKL
+81 WVDEHDPPPAPHKL

-101 YVLRTGQPLLATPEV
+101 YVLRTGQPLLATAEV
-116 HEELSRRGEADLVGA
+116 HEDLGRRGEAELVGA
-131 PSLDWIGVPLKAH
+131 PSLDWIGVPLKAQ
-144 DRTIGVLVSQTY
+144 DRTIGVLVAQTY
-156 TEGIR
+156 TEGTR
-161 FGEREKNILQFVST
+161 FGEREKDILQFVST

-184 RAEDAVRTSEARLK
+184 RAEEAVRASEARLK

-206 ACVTMDETG
+206 ACVTMDEAG

-224 ETVFGWPASKAIGR
+224 EAVFGWPASEAIGR
-238 SLADTIIPSHHRAGH
+238 SLAATIIPRQHREGH

-273 AITALH
+273 EITALH

-291 TPIRLR
+291 TPIRLA

-309 TDEKRAEQALQKEV
+309 TDAKRAEQ
-323 GEREAAERLLRQV
+323 
-336 IDADPS
+336 
-342 LVFVKD
+342 
-348 RDGKFVLVN
+348 
-357 RAVADIYGTTVE
+357 
-369 AQVGKTDADFNPN
+369 
-382 KQEVEH
+382 
-388 FLRDDRAVMDSRRPK
+388 
-403 VVTEE
+403 
-408 SVTNPTTGATRW
+408 
-420 FQTVKVPL
+420 
-428 LSPDG
+428 
-433 EARRVL
+433 
-439 GVATDITERKRA
+439 
-451 EEALRRSEASY
+451 ALRRSEASY

-476 TGDGKFLMVNPA
+476 TADGKFLMVNPA
-488 LFTMLGYGSA
+488 LFTMLGYPSA
-498 EELLKIDIARD
+498 EDVLQLDISRD
-509 VYVDPAARARIL
+509 AYVDPAARVRIL
-521 QRCEQFGS
+521 ERCERFGS
-529 AIEEVVW
+529 AIEEVAW
-536 RRRDGSVITV
+536 RRRDGSIISV

-553 RAPDGA
+553 RGPDGA
-559 LECFEFIVED
+559 LECFEFIVDD
-569 VTDQRALEERLRQTQ
+569 VTEQRALEERLRHTQ

-609 SVDFLRRALGPD
+609 SVDFLRRALGPE

-659 EVDALVANLEKML
+659 ELDALVTNLEKML
-672 RRLISEDVELRFAPQ
+672 RRLIGEDVELRFVAK
-687 APRAAVRVDPGQLE
+687 ASRAAVRADPGQLE

-707 VVNARDAMPRGGKLT
+707 VVNARDAMPRGGRLT
-722 IETATVDLDAAYAWE
+722 VETASVDLDAAYAWE

-756 GIDRAEQARLFEPF
+756 GIDRAAQARLFEPF

-799 VYSEPGQGATFK
+799 VYSEPGHGATFK

-816 VEPAGEPVVA
+816 VEQASEPVA
-826 RPSPAR
+826 APQPPAR
-832 APGGTETIL
+832 ALGGTETIL

-876 ATQHAGPI
+876 AEQHSSPI

-899 ELAQCLTALQPG
+899 ELAQRLTTRQPT

-920 TDDMIVRHGVLEA
+920 TDDAIVHHGVLDA
-933 GVAFLQKPFTP
+933 GVAFLQKPFKP
-944 DTLLRKIREVLDG
+944 DELVRKIREVLDD
-957 TQ
+957 TP

>member
-1 MSPRR
+1 MSPSR
-6 RRPSTHR
+6 RRPPTR
-13 GSKSEATEREQ
+13 GGSKTEVTERVQ
-24 AAQLQAATYRISEAA
+24 AAQLQTATYRISEAA
-39 NAAEDLPQLFRAVH
+39 NAAEDLSELFRAIH
-53 GIISELMPAKN
+53 GIISELMPARN
-64 LYIALYDTD
+64 LYIALYDAE
-73 AGILSFPY
+73 AGLLSFPY
-81 WVDEHDPPPARHKL
+81 WVDEHDPPPAPHRL

-116 HEELSRRGEADLVGA
+116 HEDLGRRGEAELVGA

-144 DRTIGVLVSQTY
+144 DRTIGVLVAQTY

-184 RAEDAVRTSEARLK
+184 RAEEAVRTSEARLK

-215 RITSWSAAA
+215 RITSWSGAA
-224 ETVFGWPASKAIGR
+224 EAVFGWAASEAIGR
-238 SLADTIIPSHHRAGH
+238 SLAATIIPSQHREGH

-273 AITALH
+273 EITALH

-291 TPIRLR
+291 TPIRLGDR
-297 DHWLFGAFVRDL
+297 WLFGAFVRDL
-309 TDEKRAEQALQKEV
+309 TEEKRAEQAL
-323 GEREAAERLLRQV
+323 
-336 IDADPS
+336 
-342 LVFVKD
+342 
-348 RDGKFVLVN
+348 
-357 RAVADIYGTTVE
+357 
-369 AQVGKTDADFNPN
+369 
-382 KQEVEH
+382 H
-388 FLRDDRAVMDSRRPK
+388 
-403 VVTEE
+403 
-408 SVTNPTTGATRW
+408 
-420 FQTVKVPL
+420 
-428 LSPDG
+428 
-433 EARRVL
+433 
-439 GVATDITERKRA
+439 
-451 EEALRRSEASY
+451 RSEASY

-476 TGDGKFLMVNPA
+476 TGDGKLLMVNPA
-488 LFTMLGYGSA
+488 LFTILGYGSA
-498 EELLKIDIARD
+498 QELLKVDIARD
-509 VYVDPAARARIL
+509 LYVDPKARVRIL
-521 QRCEQFGS
+521 ERCEQFGS
-529 AIEEVVW
+529 AIEEVAW
-536 RRRDGSVITV
+536 RRRDGRVITV
-546 RLNGRPV
+546 RLNGRTV

-559 LECFEFIVED
+559 LECFEFIVDD
-569 VTDQRALEERLRQTQ
+569 VTEQRALEERLRQTQ

-609 SVDFLRRALGPD
+609 SVDFLRRALGPE

-659 EVDALVANLEKML
+659 ELDALVTNLEKML
-672 RRLISEDVELRFAPQ
+672 RRLIGEDVELRFA
-687 APRAAVRVDPGQLE
+687 AKASRAAVRADPGQLE

-707 VVNARDAMPRGGKLT
+707 VVNARDAMPRGGRLT
-722 IETATVDLDAAYAWE
+722 IETARVDLDAAYAWE

-756 GIDRAEQARLFEPF
+756 GIDRAAQARLFEPF

-799 VYSEPGQGATFK
+799 VYSEPGRGATFK
-811 VYLPR
+811 VYLPC
-816 VEPAGEPVVA
+816 VELAGEPVA
-826 RPSPAR
+826 APQPPAR
-832 APGGTETIL
+832 ALGGTETIL
-841 LAEDEAAV
+841 FAEDEPAV

-863 LLLAATGRDGVRL
+863 LLLAATGRDGVQL
-876 ATQHAGPI
+876 AEQHGSPI

-899 ELAQCLTALQPG
+899 ELAQRLTARQPG

-920 TDDMIVRHGVLEA
+920 TDDAIVHHGVLDA
-933 GVAFLQKPFTP
+933 GVAFLQKPFKP
-944 DTLLRKIREVLDG
+944 DELVRKIREVLDD

>member
-1 MSPRR
+1 MSRR
-6 RRPSTHR
+6 DP
-13 GSKSEATEREQ
+13 TERER
-24 AAQLQAATYRISEAA
+24 AQQFQAATYRISEATH
-39 NAAEDLPQLFRAVH
+39 AAEDLPQLFRAIH

-64 LYIALYDTD
+64 LYIALQDT
-73 AGILSFPY
+73 ASGVLSFPY
-81 WVDEHDPPPARHKL
+81 WVDEHDPPPTPHRPS
-95 ERGLTE
+95 RGLTE

-116 HEELSRRGEADLVGA
+116 HEDLSRRGEAELVGA
-131 PSLDWIGVPLKAH
+131 PSLDWIGVPLKTH
-144 DRTIGVLVSQTY
+144 DRTIGVLVAQTY
-156 TEGIR
+156 TQGIR
-161 FGEREKNILQFVST
+161 FGEREKDILQFVST

-184 RAEDAVRTSEARLK
+184 QAEEAVRTSEGQLK

-215 RITSWSAAA
+215 RLTSWSAAA
-224 ETVFGWPASKAIGR
+224 EAVFGWPASEAIGR
-238 SLADTIIPSHHRAGH
+238 SLAETIIPQQHREGH

-273 AITALH
+273 EITALR

-291 TPIRLR
+291 TPIRLG

-309 TDEKRAEQALQKEV
+309 TEEKRAEQ
-323 GEREAAERLLRQV
+323 
-336 IDADPS
+336 
-342 LVFVKD
+342 
-348 RDGKFVLVN
+348 
-357 RAVADIYGTTVE
+357 
-369 AQVGKTDADFNPN
+369 
-382 KQEVEH
+382 
-388 FLRDDRAVMDSRRPK
+388 
-403 VVTEE
+403 
-408 SVTNPTTGATRW
+408 
-420 FQTVKVPL
+420 
-428 LSPDG
+428 
-433 EARRVL
+433 
-439 GVATDITERKRA
+439 
-451 EEALRRSEASY
+451 ALRRSEASY

-476 TGDGKFLMVNPA
+476 TADGKFLMVNPA
-488 LFTMLGYGSA
+488 LFTMLGFPSA
-498 EELLKIDIARD
+498 DDLLQMDASRD

-521 QRCEQFGS
+521 TRCEQFGS
-529 AIEEVVW
+529 AIEEVAW
-536 RRRDGSVITV
+536 RRRDDSVITV

-553 RAPDGA
+553 RAPDGTI
-559 LECFEFIVED
+559 ECFEFIVDD
-569 VTDQRALEERLRQTQ
+569 VTEQRALEERLRQTQ

-609 SVDFLRRALGPD
+609 SVDFLRRALGPE

-659 EVDALVANLEKML
+659 DVDALVTNLEKML
-672 RRLISEDVELRFAPQ
+672 RRLIGEDVELRFVAK
-687 APRAAVRVDPGQLE
+687 ASRAAVLADPGQLE

-722 IETATVDLDAAYAWE
+722 IETATVDLDAGYAWE

-756 GIDRAEQARLFEPF
+756 GIDRAAQARLFEPF

-816 VEPAGEPVVA
+816 VEPAGEPVA
-826 RPSPAR
+826 APQPPAR
-832 APGGTETIL
+832 ALGGSETIL

-857 EKHGYT
+857 EKHGYK
-863 LLLAATGRDGVRL
+863 LLLAATGRDGVQV
-876 ATQHAGPI
+876 AEQHAAPI

-899 ELAQCLTALQPG
+899 ELAQRLTTLQPG

-920 TDDMIVRHGVLEA
+920 TDDAIVHHGVLDA
-933 GVAFLQKPFTP
+933 GVAFLQKPFKP
-944 DTLLRKIREVLDG
+944 DDLVRKIRAVLDG
-957 TQ
+957 T